1 MKKLHTK
8 KRRINS
14 KKGISMVLA
23 MALVAVLFLST
34 TTFLSIAMLQQ
45 KETGTTMNS
54 RQAYVSAKSA
64 LDIAKELLNDGKLS
78 LPDSGSLYYV
88 FYYVEGDP
96 EVHVEKFNSS
106 EAALNWINDP
116 ANASYTIIGNAYI
129 KITKNSD
136 GSYTMTAVGK
146 ENKYDYSVD
155 GNTGDL
161 STKFDVKYNLAEK
174 EETANLTMKQK
185 SITTPTGNKFL
196 MLGDQASFSLLRSVR
211 QTVNDGGTTFRTL
224 QNSFLDKDKKT
235 IIYEPKTE
243 AGSTP
248 LTTCFPLVFDKAVK
262 CISNGDSRL
271 KFTAYDNGIYFL
283 GNYNGTELNNDY
295 KSEDDEFN
303 NPGDISLYTNSNTY
317 GTALECKYLV
327 IGGNMVCRPASGAS
341 GITLKYSGSSYDTDK
356 GVVIYFTKDC
366 KLMTYRKDEHG
377 NECNTSLDYQKG
389 YYYINLGKNN
399 TPVDLFSTK
408 ATSITTDSEEY
419 KRVSS
424 IDMYSSMVETDGEL
438 KGKLKDIHSA
448 YEGACENDK
457 AKVDI
462 LHSNG
467 TFNADPN
474 LSSFSNTPRT
484 ENTINKGWK
493 DYYIY
498 CAPSE
503 MPTANGYYDMYS
515 GKEFNYLWYN
525 IKPMVFDR
533 TVDMSIRS
541 SNITLS
547 IGPDEKETVYYNKN
561 GNPHSFNQSNLPTNV
576 ATDSDTVTFTARDS
590 GKTAQANGN
599 QYVGEDSNKIIQKDR
614 SAHFRVKPYW
624 GEKSFTLKVVNDFI
638 VEMSDGKTYTIKA
651 DDYTDIPEYIEKNTD
666 NNPKDGLDLFSDTA
680 KKYFESHSTSRV
692 DSNSSSIKWVED
704 NAINTSVDSSNLD
717 QSSSVVNFKATGGGT
732 LKEDGTYKGRAIY
745 CDFGNGSSGKD
756 AIVTYGNNATLK
768 ADVVSIGAD
777 LLERKDGKGLKINTY
792 SAHNES
798 TCVVDG
804 NPIDGSML
812 QITRKT
818 TLKFN
823 DTDADSI
830 TLSPGYYFFPG
841 ITSDFDIL
849 SKAFWEKWN
858 SNPYYKAEKLGD
870 GTKTYKKV
878 FVTTKMDPV
887 DFEGKY
893 F

>member
-64 LDIAKELLNDGKLS
+64 LDIAKELLNDGKLA

-96 EVHVEKFNSS
+96 EVHVQKFSSS
-106 EAALNWINDP
+106 EEALKWINNP
-116 ANASYTIIGNAYI
+116 SNASYTIIGNAYI
-129 KITKNSD
+129 KITKNAD

-146 ENKYDYSVD
+146 EKKYDYSGD

-161 STKFDVKYNLAEK
+161 STKFDVKYNLVEK

-196 MLGDQASFSLLRSVR
+196 MLGDQASFSLLSSVR
-211 QTVNDGGTTFRTL
+211 ETVNDGATGFRTL
-224 QNSFLDKDKKT
+224 QGYDTDNDKKS
-235 IIYEPKTE
+235 IIYIPKNE
-243 AGSTP
+243 AGDTP

-262 CISNGDSRL
+262 ATSESNGRL

-283 GNYNGTELNNDY
+283 GNYTGPRVTNDY
-295 KSEDDEFN
+295 NSEAV
-303 NPGDISLYTNSNTY
+303 DISLYTNSDTY

-327 IGGNMVCRPASGAS
+327 IGGNMVCRPAGGAS

-356 GVVIYFTKDC
+356 GVVIYFTKNC
-366 KLMTYRKDEHG
+366 KLMTYNNSKQIT
-377 NECNTSLDYQKG
+377 NTVEYEKG
-389 YYYINLGKNN
+389 YYYINLDVKTEVENGEKIIHNI
-399 TPVDLFSTK
+399 PVDLFSQATK
-408 ATSITTDSEEY
+408 NKAKKITTDSDEY

-424 IDMYSSMVETDGEL
+424 IDMYSSLVDTN
-438 KGKLKDIHSA
+438 GKLKDIHSA
-448 YEGACENDK
+448 YEGECEKDK

-462 LHSNG
+462 LYSNG
-467 TFNADPN
+467 TFNTDPN
-474 LSSFSNTPRT
+474 SSSYSNSSRT
-484 ENTINKGWK
+484 ESNINNGWK

-498 CAPSE
+498 CAPSK
-503 MPTANGYYDMYS
+503 MPTASGYYDMYS

-525 IKPMVFDR
+525 IKPMEFNGNI
-533 TVDMSIRS
+533 DMSIHS

-547 IGPDEKETVYYNKN
+547 IGPDENETVYYNNK
-561 GNPHSFNQSNLPTNV
+561 GNPHSFNQTNLPTNV

-590 GKTAQANGN
+590 GKTAQANN
-599 QYVGEDSNKIIQKDR
+599 NKYEGEDSNKIIQKNS
-614 SAHFRVKPYW
+614 SASFSVKPYW

-638 VEMSDGKTYTIKA
+638 VQMSDDTTYTIKA
-651 DDYTDIPEYIEKNTD
+651 DDYTDIPEK
-666 NNPKDGLDLFSDTA
+666 GLDLFTDEA
-680 KKYFESHSTSRV
+680 KKYFEGHSTSRV
-692 DSNSSSIKWVED
+692 DSNSSSIKWVEN

-717 QSSSVVNFKATGGGT
+717 QSSSVIKFKAEGGGT
-732 LKEDGTYKGRAIY
+732 LKEGIYKGRAIY

-777 LLERKDGKGLKINTY
+777 LLERKDGRGLKINTY

-804 NPIDGSML
+804 NKIDGSML

-823 DTDADSI
+823 DDNANSI

-841 ITSDFDIL
+841 ITGDFDIL
-849 SKAFWEKWN
+849 SKAFWENWSSTK
-858 SNPYYKAEKLGD
+858 PYYKAEKLND
-870 GTKTYKKV
+870 GTEAYKRV
-878 FVTTKMDPV
+878 IVTTKMDPV

>member
-23 MALVAVLFLST
+23 IALAAVLFLST

-64 LDIAKELLNDGKLS
+64 LDIAEELLNDGKLS

-106 EAALNWINDP
+106 ELALNWINDP
-116 ANASYTIIGNAYI
+116 AHASYTIIGNAYI
-129 KITKNSD
+129 KITKNAD

-146 ENKYDYSVD
+146 ENKYDYSGD

-161 STKFDVKYNLAEK
+161 STKFDVKYNLVEK
-174 EETANLTMKQK
+174 EEIANLTMKQK
-185 SITTPTGNKFL
+185 TITSPTGNKFL
-196 MLGDQASFSLLRSVR
+196 MLGDQTSFSLLRSVR
-211 QTVNDGGTTFRTL
+211 KTLNEGDTTFRTL
-224 QNSFLDKDKKT
+224 QSYDTDNEKKS
-235 IIYEPKTE
+235 IIYIPKNE
-243 AGSTP
+243 AGNTP
-248 LTTCFPLVFDKAVK
+248 LTTCFPLVFDKTVK
-262 CISNGDSRL
+262 STSNGDSRL

-283 GNYNGTELNNDY
+283 GNYTGPKITSDY
-295 KSEDDEFN
+295 NSEAVDVSF
-303 NPGDISLYTNSNTY
+303 YTNSDAY

-327 IGGNMVCRPASGAS
+327 IGGNMVCRPATGES

-356 GVVIYFTKDC
+356 GVVIYFTKNC
-366 KLMTYRKDEHG
+366 KLMTYNNSNQITKTVE
-377 NECNTSLDYQKG
+377 YKKG
-389 YYYINLGKNN
+389 YYYINLGDNN
-399 TPVDLFSTK
+399 TAVDLFSESTK
-408 ATSITTDSEEY
+408 ASAKEITTNSEEY
-419 KRVSS
+419 KRVNS
-424 IDMYSSMVETDGEL
+424 IDMYSSMVDT

-448 YEGACENDK
+448 YEGEYEK
-457 AKVDI
+457 GKERVDI
-462 LHSNG
+462 LNESG
-467 TFNADPN
+467 TFTAVPN
-474 LSSFSNTPRT
+474 SNSYSNTVRT
-484 ENTINKGWK
+484 TFTKGWQ

-503 MPTANGYYDMYS
+503 MPTASGYYDMYS

-525 IKPMVFDR
+525 INPMEFNGN
-533 TVDMSIRS
+533 VDMSIHS

-547 IGPDEKETVYYNKN
+547 IGPDEKETVYYNNQIKNSN
-561 GNPHSFNQSNLPTNV
+561 GNPYYPYSFNQTILPTDKF
-576 ATDSDTVTFTARDS
+576 ATDSNTTKFTS
-590 GKTAQANGN
+590 EG
-599 QYVGEDSNKIIQKDR
+599 SNKIKQNNS
-614 SAHFRVKPYW
+614 SASFSVKPYW
-624 GEKSFTLKVVNDFI
+624 NEKSFTLKVVNDFI
-638 VEMSDGKTYTIKA
+638 VEMSDGTTYTVKA
-651 DDYTDIPEYIEKNTD
+651 DDYTDIPETGLNLFTD
-666 NNPKDGLDLFSDTA
+666 EA

-692 DSNSSSIKWVED
+692 DSNSSSIEWVK
-704 NAINTSVDSSNLD
+704 NNTINTSVDSSNLD
-717 QSSSVVNFKATGGGT
+717 QSSSVINFKATCGGT
-732 LKEDGTYKGRAIY
+732 LKDDTYKGKAIY

-792 SAHNES
+792 SAHKES
-798 TCVVDG
+798 TCVVEG

-823 DTDADSI
+823 DDNANSI

-841 ITSDFDIL
+841 ITGDFDIL
-849 SKAFWEKWN
+849 SKAFWEKWSS
-858 SNPYYKAEKLGD
+858 SNPYYKAEKLND
-870 GTKTYKKV
+870 GTEAYKKV
-878 FVTTKMDPV
+878 TVTTKIEPV

>member
-23 MALVAVLFLST
+23 IALAAVLFLST

-64 LDIAKELLNDGKLS
+64 LDMAEELLNDGKLQ

-96 EVHVEKFNSS
+96 KVHVEKFSSS
-106 EAALNWINDP
+106 EDALKWINNP
-116 ANASYTIIGNAYI
+116 AHASYTIIGNAYI
-129 KITKNSD
+129 KITKNTD

-146 ENKYDYSVD
+146 ENKYDYSGD

-161 STKFDVKYNLAEK
+161 STKFDVKYNLVEK
-174 EETANLTMKQK
+174 EEIANLTMKQK
-185 SITTPTGNKFL
+185 TITSPTGNKFL
-196 MLGDQASFSLLRSVR
+196 MLGDQTSFSLLRSVR
-211 QTVNDGGTTFRTL
+211 KTLNEGDTTFRTL
-224 QNSFLDKDKKT
+224 QSYDTDNEKKS
-235 IIYEPKTE
+235 IIYIPKNE
-243 AGSTP
+243 AGNTP
-248 LTTCFPLVFDKAVK
+248 LTTCFPLVFDKTVK
-262 CISNGDSRL
+262 STSNGDSRL

-283 GNYNGTELNNDY
+283 GNYTGPKITSDY
-295 KSEDDEFN
+295 NSEAVDVSF
-303 NPGDISLYTNSNTY
+303 YTNSDAY

-327 IGGNMVCRPASGAS
+327 IGGNMVCRPATGES

-356 GVVIYFTKDC
+356 GVVIYFTKNC
-366 KLMTYRKDEHG
+366 KLMTYNNSNQITKTVE
-377 NECNTSLDYQKG
+377 YKKG
-389 YYYINLGKNN
+389 YYYINLGDNN
-399 TPVDLFSTK
+399 TAVDLFSESTK
-408 ATSITTDSEEY
+408 ASAKEITTNSEEY
-419 KRVSS
+419 KRVNS
-424 IDMYSSMVETDGEL
+424 IDMYSSMVDT

-448 YEGACENDK
+448 YEGEYEK
-457 AKVDI
+457 GKERVDI
-462 LHSNG
+462 LNESG
-467 TFNADPN
+467 TFTAVPN
-474 LSSFSNTPRT
+474 SNSYSNTVRT
-484 ENTINKGWK
+484 TFTKGWQ

-503 MPTANGYYDMYS
+503 MPTASGYYDMYS

-525 IKPMVFDR
+525 INPMEFNGN
-533 TVDMSIRS
+533 VDMSIHS

-547 IGPDEKETVYYNKN
+547 IGPDEKETVYYNNQIKNSN
-561 GNPHSFNQSNLPTNV
+561 GNPYYPYSFNQTILPTDKF
-576 ATDSDTVTFTARDS
+576 ATDSNTTKFTS
-590 GKTAQANGN
+590 EG
-599 QYVGEDSNKIIQKDR
+599 SNKIKQNNS
-614 SAHFRVKPYW
+614 SASFSVKPYW
-624 GEKSFTLKVVNDFI
+624 NEKSFTLKVVNDFI
-638 VEMSDGKTYTIKA
+638 VEMSNGTTYTIKA
-651 DDYTDIPEYIEKNTD
+651 DDYTDIPETGLNLFTD
-666 NNPKDGLDLFSDTA
+666 EA

-692 DSNSSSIKWVED
+692 DSNSSSIEWVK
-704 NAINTSVDSSNLD
+704 NNTINTSVDSSNLD
-717 QSSSVVNFKATGGGT
+717 QSSSVINFKATCGGT
-732 LKEDGTYKGRAIY
+732 LKDDTYKGKAIY

-777 LLERKDGKGLKINTY
+777 LLEIKDGKGLKINTY
-792 SAHNES
+792 SAHKDS

-823 DTDADSI
+823 DNNANSI

-841 ITSDFDIL
+841 IKGDFDIL
-849 SKAFWEKWN
+849 SKAFWEKWSS
-858 SNPYYKAEKLGD
+858 SNPYYKAEKLND
-870 GTKTYKKV
+870 GTEAYKKV
-878 FVTTKMDPV
+878 IVTTKIEPV

>member
-23 MALVAVLFLST
+23 IALAAVLFLST

-64 LDIAKELLNDGKLS
+64 LDIAEELLNDGKLS

-88 FYYVEGDP
+88 FYYIEGDP

-106 EAALNWINDP
+106 ELALKWINDP
-116 ANASYTIIGNAYI
+116 AHASYTIIGNAYI
-129 KITKNSD
+129 KITKNAD

-146 ENKYDYSVD
+146 ENKYDYSGD
-155 GNTGDL
+155 GNIGDL
-161 STKFDVKYNLAEK
+161 STKFDVKYNLVEK
-174 EETANLTMKQK
+174 EDTANLTMKQK

-196 MLGDQASFSLLRSVR
+196 MLGDQTSFSLLRSVR
-211 QTVNDGGTTFRTL
+211 KTLNEGDTTFRTL
-224 QNSFLDKDKKT
+224 QSYDTDNEKKS
-235 IIYEPKTE
+235 IIYIPKNE
-243 AGSTP
+243 AGNTP
-248 LTTCFPLVFDKAVK
+248 LTTCFPLVFDKTVK
-262 CISNGDSRL
+262 STSNGDSRL

-283 GNYNGTELNNDY
+283 GNYTGPKITSDY
-295 KSEDDEFN
+295 NSEAVDVSF
-303 NPGDISLYTNSNTY
+303 YTNSDAY

-327 IGGNMVCRPASGAS
+327 IGGNMVCHPATGES
-341 GITLKYSGSSYDTDK
+341 GITLKYSGSSYNTDK

-366 KLMTYRKDEHG
+366 KLMTYSNDHSKIKEV
-377 NECNTSLDYQKG
+377 EYKKG
-389 YYYINLGKNN
+389 YYYISLGDNN
-399 TPVDLFSTK
+399 TAVDLFSESTK
-408 ATSITTDSEEY
+408 ASAKEITTNSEEY
-419 KRVSS
+419 KRVNS
-424 IDMYSSMVETDGEL
+424 IDMYSSMVDT

-448 YEGACENDK
+448 YEGEYEK
-457 AKVDI
+457 GKERVDI
-462 LHSNG
+462 LNESG
-467 TFNADPN
+467 TFTAVPN
-474 LSSFSNTPRT
+474 SNSYSNTVRT
-484 ENTINKGWK
+484 TFTKGWK

-503 MPTANGYYDMYS
+503 MPTASGYYDMYS

-525 IKPMVFDR
+525 INPMEFNGN
-533 TVDMSIRS
+533 VDMSIHS

-547 IGPDEKETVYYNKN
+547 IGPDENETVYYNNQIKNSN
-561 GNPHSFNQSNLPTNV
+561 GNPYFPYSFNQTILPTDKF
-576 ATDSDTVTFTARDS
+576 ATDSNTTKFTAE
-590 GKTAQANGN
+590 G
-599 QYVGEDSNKIIQKDR
+599 SNKIIQKNS
-614 SAHFRVKPYW
+614 SASFSVKPYW
-624 GEKSFTLKVVNDFI
+624 NEKSFTLKVVNDFI
-638 VEMSDGKTYTIKA
+638 VEMSDGTTYTIKA
-651 DDYTDIPEYIEKNTD
+651 DDYTDIPET
-666 NNPKDGLDLFSDTA
+666 GLNLFSNDA
-680 KKYFESHSTSRV
+680 KKYFEDHSTSRV

-717 QSSSVVNFKATGGGT
+717 QSSSVINFKATCGGT
-732 LKEDGTYKGRAIY
+732 LKEDSTYKGRAIY

-777 LLERKDGKGLKINTY
+777 LLEIKDGKGLKINTY

-823 DTDADSI
+823 DDNANSI

-841 ITSDFDIL
+841 ITGDFDIL
-849 SKAFWEKWN
+849 SKAFWEKWSS

-870 GTKTYKKV
+870 GTKAYKKV
-878 FVTTKMDPV
+878 TVTTKMDPV

>member
-23 MALVAVLFLST
+23 IALAAVLFLST

-96 EVHVEKFNSS
+96 NVHVEEFTSS
-106 EAALNWINDP
+106 ELALKWINNP
-116 ANASYTIIGNAYI
+116 SHASYTIIGNAYI
-129 KITKNSD
+129 KITKNAD

-146 ENKYDYSVD
+146 ENKYDYSGD

-161 STKFDVKYNLAEK
+161 STKFDVKYNLVEK
-174 EETANLTMKQK
+174 EEIANLTMKQK
-185 SITTPTGNKFL
+185 TITSPTGNKFL
-196 MLGDQASFSLLRSVR
+196 MLGDQTSFSLLRSVR
-211 QTVNDGGTTFRTL
+211 KTLNEGDTTFRTL
-224 QNSFLDKDKKT
+224 QGYDTDNDKKS
-235 IIYEPKTE
+235 IIYIPKNE
-243 AGSTP
+243 AGNTP

-262 CISNGDSRL
+262 STSNGTSRL

-283 GNYNGTELNNDY
+283 GNYTGPKVKSDY
-295 KSEDDEFN
+295 NSEAV
-303 NPGDISLYTNSNTY
+303 DISFYTNSDAY

-327 IGGNMVCRPASGAS
+327 IGGNMVCRPATGES

-366 KLMTYRKDEHG
+366 KLMTYNNDHSKIKEV
-377 NECNTSLDYQKG
+377 EYKKG
-389 YYYINLGKNN
+389 YYYISLGDNN
-399 TPVDLFSTK
+399 TAVDLFSESTK
-408 ATSITTDSEEY
+408 ASAKEITTNSEEY
-419 KRVSS
+419 KRVNS
-424 IDMYSSMVETDGEL
+424 IDMYSSMVDT

-448 YEGACENDK
+448 YEGEYEK
-457 AKVDI
+457 GKERVDI
-462 LHSNG
+462 LNESG
-467 TFNADPN
+467 TFTAVPN
-474 LSSFSNTPRT
+474 SNSYSNTVRT
-484 ENTINKGWK
+484 TFTKGWQ

-503 MPTANGYYDMYS
+503 MPTASGYYDMYS

-525 IKPMVFDR
+525 INPMEFNGN
-533 TVDMSIRS
+533 VDMSIHS

-547 IGPDEKETVYYNKN
+547 IGPDEKETVYYNNQIKNSN
-561 GNPHSFNQSNLPTNV
+561 GNPYFPYSFNQTILPTDKF
-576 ATDSDTVTFTARDS
+576 ATDSNTTKFTAE
-590 GKTAQANGN
+590 G
-599 QYVGEDSNKIIQKDR
+599 SNKIKQNNS
-614 SAHFRVKPYW
+614 SASFSVKPYW
-624 GEKSFTLKVVNDFI
+624 NEKSFTLKVVNDFI
-638 VEMSDGKTYTIKA
+638 VQMSDGTSYTIKA
-651 DDYTDIPEYIEKNTD
+651 DDYTDIPET
-666 NNPKDGLDLFSDTA
+666 GLNLFSNDA
-680 KKYFESHSTSRV
+680 KKYFEDHSTSRV

-717 QSSSVVNFKATGGGT
+717 QSSSVINFKATCGGT
-732 LKEDGTYKGRAIY
+732 LKEDSTYKGRAIY

-777 LLERKDGKGLKINTY
+777 LLEIKDGKGLKINTY

-823 DTDADSI
+823 DDNANSI

-841 ITSDFDIL
+841 ITGDFDIL
-849 SKAFWEKWN
+849 SKAFWEKWSS

-870 GTKTYKKV
+870 GTKAYKKV
-878 FVTTKMDPV
+878 TVTTKMDPV

>member
-23 MALVAVLFLST
+23 IALAAVLFLST
-34 TTFLSIAMLQQ
+34 TTFLSIATLQQ

-64 LDIAKELLNDGKLS
+64 LDMAEELLNDGKLQ

-88 FYYVEGDP
+88 FYYIEGDP

-106 EAALNWINDP
+106 ELALEWINNP
-116 ANASYTIIGNAYI
+116 AHASYTIIGNAYI
-129 KITKNSD
+129 KITKNTD

-146 ENKYDYSVD
+146 ENKYDYSGD

-161 STKFDVKYNLAEK
+161 STKFDVKYNLVEK

-185 SITTPTGNKFL
+185 TITSPTGNKFL
-196 MLGDQASFSLLRSVR
+196 MLGDQTSFSLLRSVR
-211 QTVNDGGTTFRTL
+211 QTLNEGDTTFRTL
-224 QNSFLDKDKKT
+224 QSYDTDNDKKS
-235 IIYEPKTE
+235 IIYIPKNE
-243 AGSTP
+243 AGNTP
-248 LTTCFPLVFDKAVK
+248 LTTCFPLVFDKTVK
-262 CISNGDSRL
+262 STSNSNKRL

-283 GNYNGTELNNDY
+283 GNYSGPKVTSDY
-295 KSEDDEFN
+295 NSEAV
-303 NPGDISLYTNSNTY
+303 DISFYTESDAY
-317 GTALECKYLV
+317 GVALECKYLV
-327 IGGNMVCRPASGAS
+327 IGGNMVCRPATGES
-341 GITLKYSGSSYDTDK
+341 GITLRYSGSSYNTDK

-366 KLMTYRKDEHG
+366 KLMTYNNSNQITKTVE
-377 NECNTSLDYQKG
+377 YKKG
-389 YYYINLGKNN
+389 YYYINLGDNN
-399 TPVDLFSTK
+399 TAVDLFSENTQK
-408 ATSITTDSEEY
+408 SAVKIATNSEEY
-419 KRVSS
+419 KRVNS
-424 IDMYSSMVETDGEL
+424 IDMYSSMVDT

-448 YEGACENDK
+448 YEGEYEK
-457 AKVDI
+457 GKEKVDI
-462 LHSNG
+462 LNENGAFTAVPTSN
-467 TFNADPN
+467 
-474 LSSFSNTPRT
+474 SYSNTVRT
-484 ENTINKGWK
+484 TFTKGWQ

-503 MPTANGYYDMYS
+503 MPTASGYYDMYS

-525 IKPMVFDR
+525 IKPMEFNGN
-533 TVDMSIRS
+533 VDMSIHS

-547 IGPDEKETVYYNKN
+547 IGPDENETVYYNNKIKNSN
-561 GNPHSFNQSNLPTNV
+561 GNPYFPYSFNQTILPTDKF
-576 ATDSDTVTFTARDS
+576 ATDSNTTKFTAE
-590 GKTAQANGN
+590 G
-599 QYVGEDSNKIIQKDR
+599 SNKIKQNNS
-614 SAHFRVKPYW
+614 SASFSVKPYW
-624 GEKSFTLKVVNDFI
+624 NEKSFTLKVVNDFI
-638 VEMSDGKTYTIKA
+638 VEMSDGTSYTIKA
-651 DDYTDIPEYIEKNTD
+651 DDYTDIPETGLNLFTD
-666 NNPKDGLDLFSDTA
+666 EA

-692 DSNSSSIKWVED
+692 DSNSSSIEWVK
-704 NAINTSVDSSNLD
+704 NNTINTSVDSSNLD
-717 QSSSVVNFKATGGGT
+717 QSSSVINFKATAGGT
-732 LKEDGTYKGRAIY
+732 LKDGTYKGKAIY
-745 CDFGNGSSGKD
+745 CDFGNGSSGEN

-777 LLERKDGKGLKINTY
+777 LLEIKDGKGLKINTY

-823 DTDADSI
+823 DDNANSI

-841 ITSDFDIL
+841 ITGDFDIL
-849 SKAFWEKWN
+849 SKAFWENWSSSK
-858 SNPYYKAEKLGD
+858 PYYKAEKLND
-870 GTKTYKKV
+870 GTEAYKKV
-878 FVTTKMDPV
+878 TVTTKIDPV

>member
-64 LDIAKELLNDGKLS
+64 LDIAEELLNDGKLS

-88 FYYVEGDP
+88 FYYIEGDP
-96 EVHVEKFNSS
+96 EVQVKKFNSS
-106 EAALNWINDP
+106 EEALKWINNP
-116 ANASYTIIGNAYI
+116 TNASYTIIGNAYI
-129 KITKNSD
+129 KITKNAD

-146 ENKYDYSVD
+146 ENKYDYSGD

-161 STKFDVKYNLAEK
+161 STKFDVKYNLVEK

-185 SITTPTGNKFL
+185 TITSPTGNKFL
-196 MLGDQASFSLLRSVR
+196 MLGDQTSFSLLRSVR
-211 QTVNDGGTTFRTL
+211 KTLNEGDTTFRTL
-224 QNSFLDKDKKT
+224 QGYDTDNDKES
-235 IIYEPKTE
+235 IIYIPKNE
-243 AGSTP
+243 AGNTP

-262 CISNGDSRL
+262 STSNGSSRL

-283 GNYNGTELNNDY
+283 GNYTGPRVTNDY
-295 KSEDDEFN
+295 NYEAVDVSF
-303 NPGDISLYTNSNTY
+303 YTNSDAF

-327 IGGNMVCRPASGAS
+327 IGGNMVCRPAGGES

-366 KLMTYRKDEHG
+366 KLMTYNNDHSKIKEV
-377 NECNTSLDYQKG
+377 EYKKG
-389 YYYINLGKNN
+389 YYYISLGDNN
-399 TPVDLFSTK
+399 TAVDLFSESTK
-408 ATSITTDSEEY
+408 ASAKKIDTDSKEY

-424 IDMYSSMVETDGEL
+424 IDMYSSMVDT

-448 YEGACENDK
+448 YEGEYEK
-457 AKVDI
+457 GKVKVDI
-462 LHSNG
+462 LDHDGKFTAAPNSN
-467 TFNADPN
+467 
-474 LSSFSNTPRT
+474 SFSNTVRT
-484 ENTINKGWK
+484 EFTKGWQ

-503 MPTANGYYDMYS
+503 MPTASGYYDMYS

-525 IKPMVFDR
+525 INPMEFNGN
-533 TVDMSIRS
+533 VDMSIHS

-547 IGPDEKETVYYNKN
+547 IGPDENETVYYNNQIKNSN
-561 GNPHSFNQSNLPTNV
+561 GNPYFPYSFNQTILPTDKF
-576 ATDSDTVTFTARDS
+576 ATDSNTTKFTAE
-590 GKTAQANGN
+590 G
-599 QYVGEDSNKIIQKDR
+599 SNKIIQKNS
-614 SAHFRVKPYW
+614 SASFSVKPYW
-624 GEKSFTLKVVNDFI
+624 NEKSFTLKVVNDFI
-638 VEMSDGKTYTIKA
+638 VEMSDGTTYTIKA
-651 DDYTDIPEYIEKNTD
+651 DDYTDIPETGLNLFTD
-666 NNPKDGLDLFSDTA
+666 EA

-692 DSNSSSIKWVED
+692 DSNSSSIEWVK
-704 NAINTSVDSSNLD
+704 NNTINTSVDSSNLD
-717 QSSSVVNFKATGGGT
+717 QSSSVINFKATCGGT
-732 LKEDGTYKGRAIY
+732 LKDDTYKGKAIY

-777 LLERKDGKGLKINTY
+777 LLEIKDGKGLKINTY
-792 SAHNES
+792 SAHKDS

-823 DTDADSI
+823 DDNANSI

-841 ITSDFDIL
+841 ITGDFDIL
-849 SKAFWEKWN
+849 SKAFWEKWSS
-858 SNPYYKAEKLGD
+858 SNPYYKAEKLND
-870 GTKTYKKV
+870 GTEAYKKV
-878 FVTTKMDPV
+878 TVTTKIEPV

>member
-23 MALVAVLFLST
+23 IALAAVLFLST

-96 EVHVEKFNSS
+96 KVHVEKFSSS
-106 EAALNWINDP
+106 EDALKWINNP
-116 ANASYTIIGNAYI
+116 AHASYTIIGNAYI
-129 KITKNSD
+129 KITKNAD

-146 ENKYDYSVD
+146 ENKYDYSGD

-161 STKFDVKYNLAEK
+161 STKFDVKYNLVEK
-174 EETANLTMKQK
+174 EEIANLTMKQK
-185 SITTPTGNKFL
+185 TITSPTGNKFL
-196 MLGDQASFSLLRSVR
+196 MLGDQTSFSLLRSVR
-211 QTVNDGGTTFRTL
+211 KTLNEGDTTFRTL
-224 QNSFLDKDKKT
+224 QSYDTDNEKKS
-235 IIYEPKTE
+235 IIYIPKNE
-243 AGSTP
+243 AGNTP
-248 LTTCFPLVFDKAVK
+248 LTTCFPLVFDKTVK
-262 CISNGDSRL
+262 STSNGDSRL

-283 GNYNGTELNNDY
+283 GNYTGPKITSDY
-295 KSEDDEFN
+295 NSEAVDVSF
-303 NPGDISLYTNSNTY
+303 YTNSDAY

-327 IGGNMVCRPASGAS
+327 IGGNMVCRPATGES

-356 GVVIYFTKDC
+356 GVVIYFTKNC
-366 KLMTYRKDEHG
+366 KLMTYNNSNQITKTVE
-377 NECNTSLDYQKG
+377 YKKG
-389 YYYINLGKNN
+389 YYYINLGDNN
-399 TPVDLFSTK
+399 TAVDLFSESTK
-408 ATSITTDSEEY
+408 ASAKEITTNSEEY
-419 KRVSS
+419 KRVNS
-424 IDMYSSMVETDGEL
+424 IDMYSSMVDT

-448 YEGACENDK
+448 YEGEYEK
-457 AKVDI
+457 GKERVDI
-462 LHSNG
+462 LNESG
-467 TFNADPN
+467 TFTAVPN
-474 LSSFSNTPRT
+474 SNSYSNTVRT
-484 ENTINKGWK
+484 TFTKGWQ

-503 MPTANGYYDMYS
+503 MPTASGYYDMYS

-525 IKPMVFDR
+525 INPMEFNGN
-533 TVDMSIRS
+533 VDMSIHS

-547 IGPDEKETVYYNKN
+547 IGPDEKETVYYNNQIKNSN
-561 GNPHSFNQSNLPTNV
+561 GNPYYPYSFNQTILPTSDF
-576 ATDSDTVTFTARDS
+576 ATDSNTTKFTS
-590 GKTAQANGN
+590 EG
-599 QYVGEDSNKIIQKDR
+599 SNKIKQNNS
-614 SAHFRVKPYW
+614 SASFSVKPYW
-624 GEKSFTLKVVNDFI
+624 NEKSFTLKVVNDFI
-638 VEMSDGKTYTIKA
+638 VEMSDGTTYTIKA
-651 DDYTDIPEYIEKNTD
+651 DDYTDIPET
-666 NNPKDGLDLFSDTA
+666 GLNLFSNDA
-680 KKYFESHSTSRV
+680 KKYFEDHSTSRV

-732 LKEDGTYKGRAIY
+732 LKEDSTYKGRAIY

-792 SAHNES
+792 SAHKES

-823 DTDADSI
+823 DDNANSI

-841 ITSDFDIL
+841 ITGDFDIL
-849 SKAFWEKWN
+849 SKAFWEKWSS

-870 GTKTYKKV
+870 GTKAYKKV
-878 FVTTKMDPV
+878 IVTTKMDPV

>member
-23 MALVAVLFLST
+23 IALAAVLFLST

-64 LDIAKELLNDGKLS
+64 LDIAEELLNDGKLS

-106 EAALNWINDP
+106 ELALEWINNP
-116 ANASYTIIGNAYI
+116 SHASYTIIGNAYI
-129 KITKNSD
+129 KITKNAD

-146 ENKYDYSVD
+146 ENKYDYSGD
-155 GNTGDL
+155 GNIGDL
-161 STKFDVKYNLAEK
+161 STKFDVKYNLVEK
-174 EETANLTMKQK
+174 EDTANLTMKQK

-196 MLGDQASFSLLRSVR
+196 MLGDQTSFSLLRSVR
-211 QTVNDGGTTFRTL
+211 KTLNEGDTTFRTL
-224 QNSFLDKDKKT
+224 QGYDTDNDKES
-235 IIYEPKTE
+235 IIYIPKNE
-243 AGSTP
+243 AGNTP

-262 CISNGDSRL
+262 STSNGTSRL

-283 GNYNGTELNNDY
+283 GNYTGPKITSDY
-295 KSEDDEFN
+295 NSEAVDVSF
-303 NPGDISLYTNSNTY
+303 YTNSDAY

-327 IGGNMVCRPASGAS
+327 IGGNMVCRPATGES

-356 GVVIYFTKDC
+356 GVVIYFTKNC
-366 KLMTYRKDEHG
+366 KLMTYNNSNQITKTVE
-377 NECNTSLDYQKG
+377 YKKG
-389 YYYINLGKNN
+389 YYYINLGDNN
-399 TPVDLFSTK
+399 TAVDLFSESTK
-408 ATSITTDSEEY
+408 ASAKEITTNSEEY
-419 KRVSS
+419 KRVNS
-424 IDMYSSMVETDGEL
+424 IDMYSSMVDT

-448 YEGACENDK
+448 YEGEYEK
-457 AKVDI
+457 GKERVDI
-462 LHSNG
+462 LNESG
-467 TFNADPN
+467 TFTAVPN
-474 LSSFSNTPRT
+474 SNSYSNTVRT
-484 ENTINKGWK
+484 TFTKGWK

-503 MPTANGYYDMYS
+503 MPTASGYYDMYS

-525 IKPMVFDR
+525 INPMEFNGN
-533 TVDMSIRS
+533 VDMSIHS

-547 IGPDEKETVYYNKN
+547 IGPDENETVYYNNQIKNSN
-561 GNPHSFNQSNLPTNV
+561 GNPYFPYSFNQTILPTDKF
-576 ATDSDTVTFTARDS
+576 ATDSNTTKFTAE
-590 GKTAQANGN
+590 G
-599 QYVGEDSNKIIQKDR
+599 SNKIIQKNS
-614 SAHFRVKPYW
+614 SASFSVKPYW
-624 GEKSFTLKVVNDFI
+624 NEKSFTLKVVNDFI
-638 VEMSDGKTYTIKA
+638 VEMSDGTTYTIKA
-651 DDYTDIPEYIEKNTD
+651 DDYTDIPETGLNLFTD
-666 NNPKDGLDLFSDTA
+666 EA

-692 DSNSSSIKWVED
+692 DSNSSSIEWVK
-704 NAINTSVDSSNLD
+704 NNTINTSVDSSNLD
-717 QSSSVVNFKATGGGT
+717 QSSSVINFKATCGGT
-732 LKEDGTYKGRAIY
+732 LKDDTYKGKAIY

-777 LLERKDGKGLKINTY
+777 LLEIKDGKGLKINTY
-792 SAHNES
+792 SAHKDS

-823 DTDADSI
+823 DDNANSI

-841 ITSDFDIL
+841 ITGDFDIL
-849 SKAFWEKWN
+849 SKAFWEKWSS
-858 SNPYYKAEKLGD
+858 SNPYYKAEKLND
-870 GTKTYKKV
+870 GTEAYKKV
-878 FVTTKMDPV
+878 TVTTKIEPV

>member
-23 MALVAVLFLST
+23 IALAAVLFLST

-64 LDIAKELLNDGKLS
+64 LDIAEELLNDGKLQ

-88 FYYVEGDP
+88 FYYIEGDP
-96 EVHVEKFNSS
+96 KVHVEKFNSS
-106 EAALNWINDP
+106 EDALKWINNP
-116 ANASYTIIGNAYI
+116 AHASYTIIGNAYI
-129 KITKNSD
+129 KITKNTD

-146 ENKYDYSVD
+146 ENKYDYSGD

-161 STKFDVKYNLAEK
+161 STKFDVKYNLVEK

-185 SITTPTGNKFL
+185 TITSPTGNKFL
-196 MLGDQASFSLLRSVR
+196 MLGDQTSFSLLRSVR
-211 QTVNDGGTTFRTL
+211 KTLNEGDTTFRTL
-224 QNSFLDKDKKT
+224 QSYDTDNDKKS
-235 IIYEPKTE
+235 IIYIPKNE
-243 AGSTP
+243 AGNTP
-248 LTTCFPLVFDKAVK
+248 LTTCFPLVFDKTVK
-262 CISNGDSRL
+262 STSNSNKRL

-283 GNYNGTELNNDY
+283 GNYSGPKVTSDY
-295 KSEDDEFN
+295 NSEAV
-303 NPGDISLYTNSNTY
+303 DISFYTESDAY
-317 GTALECKYLV
+317 GVALECKYLV
-327 IGGNMVCRPASGAS
+327 IGGNMVCRPATGES
-341 GITLKYSGSSYDTDK
+341 GITLKYSGSSYNTDK

-366 KLMTYRKDEHG
+366 KLMTYNNSNQITKTVE
-377 NECNTSLDYQKG
+377 YKKG
-389 YYYINLGKNN
+389 YYYINLGDNN
-399 TPVDLFSTK
+399 TSVDLFSESTK
-408 ATSITTDSEEY
+408 ASAKEITTNSEEY
-419 KRVSS
+419 KRVNS
-424 IDMYSSMVETDGEL
+424 IDMYSSMVDT

-448 YEGACENDK
+448 YEGEYEK
-457 AKVDI
+457 GKERVDI
-462 LHSNG
+462 LNESG
-467 TFNADPN
+467 TFTAVPN
-474 LSSFSNTPRT
+474 SNSYSNTVRT
-484 ENTINKGWK
+484 TFTKGWQ

-503 MPTANGYYDMYS
+503 MPTASGYYDMYS

-525 IKPMVFDR
+525 INPMEFNGN
-533 TVDMSIRS
+533 VDMSIHS

-547 IGPDEKETVYYNKN
+547 IGPDENETVYYNNQIKNSN
-561 GNPHSFNQSNLPTNV
+561 GNPYFPYSFNQTILPTDKF
-576 ATDSDTVTFTARDS
+576 ATDSNTQKFTAE
-590 GKTAQANGN
+590 G
-599 QYVGEDSNKIIQKDR
+599 SNKIIQKDI
-614 SAHFRVKPYW
+614 SASFSVKPYW
-624 GEKSFTLKVVNDFI
+624 NEKSFTLKVVNDFI
-638 VEMSDGKTYTIKA
+638 VEMSDGTSYTIKA
-651 DDYTDIPEYIEKNTD
+651 DDYTDIPET
-666 NNPKDGLDLFSDTA
+666 GLNLFSNDA
-680 KKYFESHSTSRV
+680 KKYFEDHSTSRV

-717 QSSSVVNFKATGGGT
+717 QSSSVINFKATCGGT
-732 LKEDGTYKGRAIY
+732 LKEDSTYKGRAIY

-777 LLERKDGKGLKINTY
+777 LLEIKDGKGLKINTY

-823 DTDADSI
+823 DDNANSI

-841 ITSDFDIL
+841 ITGDFDIL
-849 SKAFWEKWN
+849 SKAFWEKWSS

-870 GTKTYKKV
+870 GTKAYKKV
-878 FVTTKMDPV
+878 TVTTKMDPV

>member
-146 ENKYDYSVD
+146 ENKYDYSGD

-161 STKFDVKYNLAEK
+161 STKFDVKYNLVEK

-185 SITTPTGNKFL
+185 TITSPTGNKFL
-196 MLGDQASFSLLRSVR
+196 MLGDQTSFSLLRSVR
-211 QTVNDGGTTFRTL
+211 KTLNEGDTTFRTL
-224 QNSFLDKDKKT
+224 QSYDTDNEKKS
-235 IIYEPKTE
+235 IIYIPKNE
-243 AGSTP
+243 AGNTP
-248 LTTCFPLVFDKAVK
+248 LTTCFPLVFDKTVK
-262 CISNGDSRL
+262 STSNGDSRL

-283 GNYNGTELNNDY
+283 GNYTGPKITSDY
-295 KSEDDEFN
+295 NSEAVDVSF
-303 NPGDISLYTNSNTY
+303 YTNSDAY

-327 IGGNMVCRPASGAS
+327 IGGNMVCRPATGES

-356 GVVIYFTKDC
+356 GVVIYFTKNC
-366 KLMTYRKDEHG
+366 KLMTYNNSNQITKTVE
-377 NECNTSLDYQKG
+377 YKKG
-389 YYYINLGKNN
+389 YYYINLGDNN
-399 TPVDLFSTK
+399 TAVDLFSESTK
-408 ATSITTDSEEY
+408 ASAKEITTNSEEY
-419 KRVSS
+419 KRVNS
-424 IDMYSSMVETDGEL
+424 IDMYSSMVDT

-448 YEGACENDK
+448 YEGEYEK
-457 AKVDI
+457 GKERVDI
-462 LHSNG
+462 LNESG
-467 TFNADPN
+467 TFTAVPN
-474 LSSFSNTPRT
+474 SNSYSNTVRT
-484 ENTINKGWK
+484 EFTKGWK

-503 MPTANGYYDMYS
+503 MPTASGYYDMYS

-525 IKPMVFDR
+525 INPMEFNGN
-533 TVDMSIRS
+533 VDMSIHS

-547 IGPDEKETVYYNKN
+547 IGPDENETVYYNNQIKNSN
-561 GNPHSFNQSNLPTNV
+561 GNPYFPYSFNQTILPTDKF
-576 ATDSDTVTFTARDS
+576 ATDSNTQKFTS
-590 GKTAQANGN
+590 EG
-599 QYVGEDSNKIIQKDR
+599 SNKITQKNS
-614 SAHFRVKPYW
+614 SASFSVKPYW
-624 GEKSFTLKVVNDFI
+624 NEKSFTLKVVNDFI
-638 VEMSDGKTYTIKA
+638 VEMSDGTTYTIKA
-651 DDYTDIPEYIEKNTD
+651 DDYTDIPET
-666 NNPKDGLDLFSDTA
+666 GLNLFSNDA
-680 KKYFESHSTSRV
+680 KKYFEDHSTSRV

-732 LKEDGTYKGRAIY
+732 LKEDSTYKGRAIY

-777 LLERKDGKGLKINTY
+777 LLERKDGKGLRINTY
-792 SAHNES
+792 SAHKES

-823 DTDADSI
+823 DDNANSI

-841 ITSDFDIL
+841 ITGDFDIL
-849 SKAFWEKWN
+849 SKAFWEKWSS

-870 GTKTYKKV
+870 GTKAYKKV
-878 FVTTKMDPV
+878 TVTTKMDPV

>member
-1 MKKLHTK
+1 MKKFTTK
-8 KRRINS
+8 KRKINS
-14 KKGISMVLA
+14 KKGFSMVLA
-23 MALVAVLFLST
+23 IALVAVLFLST

-45 KETGTTMNS
+45 KETGITMNS

-64 LDIAKELLNDGKLS
+64 LDIAEELLNGGKLS

-88 FYYVEGDP
+88 FYYIEGDP
-96 EVHVEKFNSS
+96 NVHVEKFNSS
-106 EAALNWINDP
+106 EDALNWINNP
-116 ANASYTIIGNAYI
+116 PNASYTIIGNAYI
-129 KITKNSD
+129 KITKNAD

-146 ENKYDYSVD
+146 EKKYDYSGD

-161 STKFDVKYNLAEK
+161 STKFDVKYNLVEK

-185 SITTPTGNKFL
+185 TITSPTGNKFL
-196 MLGDQASFSLLRSVR
+196 MLGDQTSFSLLRSVR
-211 QTVNDGGTTFRTL
+211 KTLNEGDTTFRTL
-224 QNSFLDKDKKT
+224 QGYDTDNDKKS
-235 IIYEPKTE
+235 IIYIPKNE
-243 AGSTP
+243 AGNTP

-262 CISNGDSRL
+262 STSNGTSRL

-283 GNYNGTELNNDY
+283 GNYTGPRVTNDY
-295 KSEDDEFN
+295 NYEAVDVSF
-303 NPGDISLYTNSNTY
+303 YTNSDAF

-327 IGGNMVCRPASGAS
+327 IGGNMVCRPAGGES

-366 KLMTYRKDEHG
+366 KLMTYNNDHSKIKEV
-377 NECNTSLDYQKG
+377 EYKKG
-389 YYYINLGKNN
+389 YYYISLGDNN
-399 TPVDLFSTK
+399 TAVDLFSESTK
-408 ATSITTDSEEY
+408 ASAKKIDTDSKEY

-424 IDMYSSMVETDGEL
+424 IDMYSSMVDT

-448 YEGACENDK
+448 YEGEYEKDK
-457 AKVDI
+457 ERVDI
-462 LHSNG
+462 LNENG
-467 TFNADPN
+467 TFTAVPN
-474 LSSFSNTPRT
+474 SSSYSNTPRT
-484 ENTINKGWK
+484 TFTKGWK

-503 MPTANGYYDMYS
+503 MPTASGYYDMYS

-525 IKPMVFDR
+525 IKPMEFNGNI
-533 TVDMSIRS
+533 DMSIHS

-547 IGPDEKETVYYNKN
+547 IGPDEKETVYYNNQIKNSN
-561 GNPHSFNQSNLPTNV
+561 GNPYYPYSFNQTILPTSDF
-576 ATDSDTVTFTARDS
+576 ATDSNTQKFTAE
-590 GKTAQANGN
+590 G
-599 QYVGEDSNKIIQKDR
+599 SNKIKQKNS
-614 SAHFRVKPYW
+614 SASFSVKPYW
-624 GEKSFTLKVVNDFI
+624 NEKSFTLKVVNDFI
-638 VEMSDGKTYTIKA
+638 VEMSDGTSYTVKA
-651 DDYTDIPEYIEKNTD
+651 DDYTDIPET
-666 NNPKDGLDLFSDTA
+666 GLNLFSNDA
-680 KKYFESHSTSRV
+680 KKYFEDHSTSRV
-692 DSNSSSIKWVED
+692 DSNSSSIKWVKD

-717 QSSSVVNFKATGGGT
+717 QSSSVINFKATCGGT
-732 LKEDGTYKGRAIY
+732 LKDDTYKGKAIY

-823 DTDADSI
+823 DDNANSI

-849 SKAFWEKWN
+849 SKAFWENWTDSK
-858 SNPYYKAEKLGD
+858 PYYKAEKLGD
-870 GTKTYKKV
+870 GTKAYKKV
-878 FVTTKMDPV
+878 TVTTKMDPV

>member
-23 MALVAVLFLST
+23 IALAAVLFLST

-96 EVHVEKFNSS
+96 NVHVEEFTSS
-106 EAALNWINDP
+106 ELALKWINNP
-116 ANASYTIIGNAYI
+116 SHASYTIIGNAYI
-129 KITKNSD
+129 KITKNTD

-146 ENKYDYSVD
+146 ENKYDYSGD

-161 STKFDVKYNLAEK
+161 STKFDVKYNLVEK

-185 SITTPTGNKFL
+185 TITSPTGNKFL
-196 MLGDQASFSLLRSVR
+196 MLGDQTSFSLLRSVR
-211 QTVNDGGTTFRTL
+211 KTLNEGDTTFRTL
-224 QNSFLDKDKKT
+224 QSYDTDNDKKS
-235 IIYEPKTE
+235 IIYIPKNE
-243 AGSTP
+243 AGNTP
-248 LTTCFPLVFDKAVK
+248 LTTCFPLVFDKTVK
-262 CISNGDSRL
+262 STSNSNKRL

-283 GNYNGTELNNDY
+283 GNYSGPKVTSDY
-295 KSEDDEFN
+295 NSEAV
-303 NPGDISLYTNSNTY
+303 DISFYTESDAY
-317 GTALECKYLV
+317 GVALECKYLV
-327 IGGNMVCRPASGAS
+327 IGGNMVCRPATGES
-341 GITLKYSGSSYDTDK
+341 GITLKYSGSSYNTDK

-366 KLMTYRKDEHG
+366 KLMTYNNSNQITKTVE
-377 NECNTSLDYQKG
+377 YKKG
-389 YYYINLGKNN
+389 YYYINLGDNN
-399 TPVDLFSTK
+399 TAVDLFSESTK
-408 ATSITTDSEEY
+408 ASAKEITTNSEEY
-419 KRVSS
+419 KRVNS
-424 IDMYSSMVETDGEL
+424 IDMYSSMVDT

-448 YEGACENDK
+448 YEGEYEK
-457 AKVDI
+457 GKERVDI
-462 LHSNG
+462 LNESG
-467 TFNADPN
+467 TFTAVPN
-474 LSSFSNTPRT
+474 SNSYSNTVRT
-484 ENTINKGWK
+484 TFTKGWQ

-503 MPTANGYYDMYS
+503 MPTASGYYDMYS

-525 IKPMVFDR
+525 INPMEFNGN
-533 TVDMSIRS
+533 VDMSIHS

-547 IGPDEKETVYYNKN
+547 IGPDENETVYYNNQIKNSN
-561 GNPHSFNQSNLPTNV
+561 GNPYFPYSFNQTILPTDKF
-576 ATDSDTVTFTARDS
+576 ATDSNTQKFTAE
-590 GKTAQANGN
+590 G
-599 QYVGEDSNKIIQKDR
+599 SNKITQKNS
-614 SAHFRVKPYW
+614 SASFSVKPYW
-624 GEKSFTLKVVNDFI
+624 NEKSFTLKVVNDFI
-638 VEMSDGKTYTIKA
+638 VEMSDGTTYTIKA
-651 DDYTDIPEYIEKNTD
+651 DDYTDIPETGLNLFTD
-666 NNPKDGLDLFSDTA
+666 EA

-692 DSNSSSIKWVED
+692 DSNSSSIEWVK
-704 NAINTSVDSSNLD
+704 NNTINTSVDSSNLD
-717 QSSSVVNFKATGGGT
+717 QSSSVINFKATNGGT
-732 LKEDGTYKGRAIY
+732 LKGDTYKGKAIY
-745 CDFGNGSSGKD
+745 CDFGNGSSGEN

-777 LLERKDGKGLKINTY
+777 LLERKDGKGLRINTY
-792 SAHNES
+792 SAHKES

-823 DTDADSI
+823 DDNANSI

-841 ITSDFDIL
+841 ITGDFDIL
-849 SKAFWEKWN
+849 SKAFWEKWSS

-870 GTKTYKKV
+870 GTKAYKKV
-878 FVTTKMDPV
+878 TVTTKMDPV

>member
-96 EVHVEKFNSS
+96 NVHVEEFTSS
-106 EAALNWINDP
+106 ELALKWINNP
-116 ANASYTIIGNAYI
+116 SHASYTIIGNAYI
-129 KITKNSD
+129 KITKNTD

-146 ENKYDYSVD
+146 ENKYDYSGD

-161 STKFDVKYNLAEK
+161 STKFDVKYNLVEK

-185 SITTPTGNKFL
+185 TITSPTGNKFL
-196 MLGDQASFSLLRSVR
+196 MLGDQTSFSLLRSVR
-211 QTVNDGGTTFRTL
+211 KTLNEGDTTFRTL
-224 QNSFLDKDKKT
+224 QSYDTDNEKKS
-235 IIYEPKTE
+235 IIYIPKNE
-243 AGSTP
+243 AGNTP
-248 LTTCFPLVFDKAVK
+248 LTTCFPLVFDKTVK
-262 CISNGDSRL
+262 STSNCDSRL

-283 GNYNGTELNNDY
+283 GNYTGPKITSDY
-295 KSEDDEFN
+295 NSEAVDVSF
-303 NPGDISLYTNSNTY
+303 YTNSDAY

-327 IGGNMVCRPASGAS
+327 IGGNMVCRPATGKS

-356 GVVIYFTKDC
+356 GVVIYFTKNC
-366 KLMTYRKDEHG
+366 KLMTYNNSNQITKTVE
-377 NECNTSLDYQKG
+377 YKKG
-389 YYYINLGKNN
+389 YYYINLGDNN
-399 TPVDLFSTK
+399 TAVDLFSESTK
-408 ATSITTDSEEY
+408 ASAKEITTNSEEY
-419 KRVSS
+419 KRVNS
-424 IDMYSSMVETDGEL
+424 IDMYSSMVDT

-448 YEGACENDK
+448 YEGEYEK
-457 AKVDI
+457 GKERVDI
-462 LHSNG
+462 LNESG
-467 TFNADPN
+467 TFTAVPN
-474 LSSFSNTPRT
+474 SNSYSNTVRT
-484 ENTINKGWK
+484 EFTKGWK

-503 MPTANGYYDMYS
+503 MPTASGYYDMYS

-525 IKPMVFDR
+525 INPMEFNGN
-533 TVDMSIRS
+533 VDMSIHS

-547 IGPDEKETVYYNKN
+547 IGPDEKETVYYNNQIKNSN
-561 GNPHSFNQSNLPTNV
+561 GNPYFPYSFNQTILPTDKF
-576 ATDSDTVTFTARDS
+576 ATDSNTQKFTAE
-590 GKTAQANGN
+590 G
-599 QYVGEDSNKIIQKDR
+599 SNKITQKNS
-614 SAHFRVKPYW
+614 SASFSVKPYW
-624 GEKSFTLKVVNDFI
+624 NEKSFTLKVVNDFI
-638 VEMSDGKTYTIKA
+638 VEMSDGTTYTIKA
-651 DDYTDIPEYIEKNTD
+651 DDYTDIPETGLNLFTD
-666 NNPKDGLDLFSDTA
+666 EA

-692 DSNSSSIKWVED
+692 DSNSSSIEWVK
-704 NAINTSVDSSNLD
+704 NNTINTSVDSSNLD
-717 QSSSVVNFKATGGGT
+717 QSSSVINFKATNGGT
-732 LKEDGTYKGRAIY
+732 LKGDTYKGKAIY
-745 CDFGNGSSGKD
+745 CDFGNGSSGEN

-823 DTDADSI
+823 DDNANSI

-841 ITSDFDIL
+841 ITGDFDIL
-849 SKAFWEKWN
+849 SKAFWEKWSS

-870 GTKTYKKV
+870 GTKAYKKV
-878 FVTTKMDPV
+878 IVTTKMDPV

>member
-23 MALVAVLFLST
+23 IALAAVLFLST

-64 LDIAKELLNDGKLS
+64 LDMAEELLNDGKLQ

-88 FYYVEGDP
+88 FYYIEGDP
-96 EVHVEKFNSS
+96 KVHVEKFNSS
-106 EAALNWINDP
+106 ELALKWINNP
-116 ANASYTIIGNAYI
+116 AHASYTIIGNAYI
-129 KITKNSD
+129 KITKNTD

-146 ENKYDYSVD
+146 ENKYDYSGD

-161 STKFDVKYNLAEK
+161 STKFDVKYNLVEK
-174 EETANLTMKQK
+174 EEIANLTMKQK
-185 SITTPTGNKFL
+185 TITSPTGNKFL
-196 MLGDQASFSLLRSVR
+196 MLGDQTSFSLLRSVR
-211 QTVNDGGTTFRTL
+211 KTLNEGDTTFRTL
-224 QNSFLDKDKKT
+224 QSYDTDNEKKS
-235 IIYEPKTE
+235 IIYIPKNE
-243 AGSTP
+243 AGNTP
-248 LTTCFPLVFDKAVK
+248 LTTCFPLVFDKTVK
-262 CISNGDSRL
+262 STSNCDSRL

-283 GNYNGTELNNDY
+283 GNYTGPKITSDY
-295 KSEDDEFN
+295 NSEAVDVSF
-303 NPGDISLYTNSNTY
+303 YTNSDAY

-327 IGGNMVCRPASGAS
+327 IGGNMVCRPATGES

-356 GVVIYFTKDC
+356 GVVIYFTKNC
-366 KLMTYRKDEHG
+366 KLMTYNNSNQITKTVE
-377 NECNTSLDYQKG
+377 YKKG
-389 YYYINLGKNN
+389 YYYINLGDNN
-399 TPVDLFSTK
+399 TAVDLFSESTK
-408 ATSITTDSEEY
+408 ASAKEITTNSEEY
-419 KRVSS
+419 KRVNS
-424 IDMYSSMVETDGEL
+424 IDMYSSMVDT

-448 YEGACENDK
+448 YEGEYEK
-457 AKVDI
+457 GKERVDI
-462 LHSNG
+462 LNESG
-467 TFNADPN
+467 TFTAVPN
-474 LSSFSNTPRT
+474 SNSYSNTVRT
-484 ENTINKGWK
+484 TFTKGWQ

-503 MPTANGYYDMYS
+503 MPTASGYYDMYS

-525 IKPMVFDR
+525 INPMEFNGN
-533 TVDMSIRS
+533 VDMSIHS

-547 IGPDEKETVYYNKN
+547 IGPDENETVYYNNQIKNSN
-561 GNPHSFNQSNLPTNV
+561 GNPYFPYSFNQTILPTDKF
-576 ATDSDTVTFTARDS
+576 ATDSNTQKFTS
-590 GKTAQANGN
+590 EG
-599 QYVGEDSNKIIQKDR
+599 SNKITQKNS
-614 SAHFRVKPYW
+614 SASFSVKPYW
-624 GEKSFTLKVVNDFI
+624 NEKSFTLKVVNDFI
-638 VEMSDGKTYTIKA
+638 VEMSDGTTYTIKA
-651 DDYTDIPEYIEKNTD
+651 DDYTDIPETGLNLFTD
-666 NNPKDGLDLFSDTA
+666 EA

-692 DSNSSSIKWVED
+692 DSNSSSIEWVK
-704 NAINTSVDSSNLD
+704 NNTINTSVDSSNLD
-717 QSSSVVNFKATGGGT
+717 QSSSVINFKATAGGT
-732 LKEDGTYKGRAIY
+732 LKDGTYKGKAIY

-777 LLERKDGKGLKINTY
+777 LLEIKDGKGLKINTY
-792 SAHNES
+792 SAHKES

-823 DTDADSI
+823 DDNANSI

-841 ITSDFDIL
+841 ITGDFDIL
-849 SKAFWEKWN
+849 SKAFWENWSSSK
-858 SNPYYKAEKLGD
+858 PYYKAEKLND
-870 GTKTYKKV
+870 GTEAYKKV
-878 FVTTKMDPV
+878 TVTTKIDPV

>member
-23 MALVAVLFLST
+23 IALAAVLFLST

-64 LDIAKELLNDGKLS
+64 LDMAEELLNDGKLQ

-88 FYYVEGDP
+88 FYYIEGDP
-96 EVHVEKFNSS
+96 NVHVEKFSSS
-106 EAALNWINDP
+106 EDALKWINNP
-116 ANASYTIIGNAYI
+116 AHASYTIIGNAYI
-129 KITKNSD
+129 KITKNTD

-146 ENKYDYSVD
+146 ENKYDYSGD

-161 STKFDVKYNLAEK
+161 STKFDVKYNLVEK
-174 EETANLTMKQK
+174 EEIANLTMKQK
-185 SITTPTGNKFL
+185 TITSPTGNKFL
-196 MLGDQASFSLLRSVR
+196 MLGDQTSFSLLRSVR
-211 QTVNDGGTTFRTL
+211 KTLNEGDTTFRTL
-224 QNSFLDKDKKT
+224 QSYDTDNEKKS
-235 IIYEPKTE
+235 IIYIPKNE
-243 AGSTP
+243 AGNTP
-248 LTTCFPLVFDKAVK
+248 LTTCFPLVFDKTVK
-262 CISNGDSRL
+262 STSNGDSRL

-283 GNYNGTELNNDY
+283 GNYTGPKITSDY
-295 KSEDDEFN
+295 NSEAVDVSF
-303 NPGDISLYTNSNTY
+303 YTNSDAY

-327 IGGNMVCRPASGAS
+327 IGGNMVCRPATGES

-356 GVVIYFTKDC
+356 GVVIYFTKNC
-366 KLMTYRKDEHG
+366 KLMTYNNSNQITKTVE
-377 NECNTSLDYQKG
+377 YKKG
-389 YYYINLGKNN
+389 YYYINLGDNN
-399 TPVDLFSTK
+399 TAVDLFSESTK
-408 ATSITTDSEEY
+408 ASAKEITTNSEEY
-419 KRVSS
+419 KRVNS
-424 IDMYSSMVETDGEL
+424 IDMYSSMVDT

-448 YEGACENDK
+448 YEGEYEK
-457 AKVDI
+457 GKERVDI
-462 LHSNG
+462 LNESG
-467 TFNADPN
+467 TFTAVPN
-474 LSSFSNTPRT
+474 SNSYSNTVRT
-484 ENTINKGWK
+484 TFTKGWQ

-503 MPTANGYYDMYS
+503 MPTASGYYDMYS

-525 IKPMVFDR
+525 INPMEFNGN
-533 TVDMSIRS
+533 VDMSIHS

-547 IGPDEKETVYYNKN
+547 IGPDENETVYYNNQIKNSN
-561 GNPHSFNQSNLPTNV
+561 GNPYYPYSFNQTILPTDKF
-576 ATDSDTVTFTARDS
+576 ATDSNTTKFTS
-590 GKTAQANGN
+590 EG
-599 QYVGEDSNKIIQKDR
+599 SNKIKQNNS
-614 SAHFRVKPYW
+614 SASFSVKPYW
-624 GEKSFTLKVVNDFI
+624 NEKSFTLKVVNDFI
-638 VEMSDGKTYTIKA
+638 VEMSDGTTYTIKA
-651 DDYTDIPEYIEKNTD
+651 DDYTDIPETGLNLFTD
-666 NNPKDGLDLFSDTA
+666 EA

-692 DSNSSSIKWVED
+692 DSNSSSIEWVK
-704 NAINTSVDSSNLD
+704 NNTINTSVDSSNLD
-717 QSSSVVNFKATGGGT
+717 QSSSVINFKATCGGT
-732 LKEDGTYKGRAIY
+732 LKDDTYKGKAIY

-792 SAHNES
+792 SAHKES

-823 DTDADSI
+823 DDNANSI

-841 ITSDFDIL
+841 ITGDFDIL
-849 SKAFWEKWN
+849 SKAFWENWSSSK
-858 SNPYYKAEKLGD
+858 PYYKAEKLND
-870 GTKTYKKV
+870 GTEAYKKV
-878 FVTTKMDPV
+878 TVTTKIDPV

>member
-64 LDIAKELLNDGKLS
+64 LDIAEELLNDGKLA

-88 FYYVEGDP
+88 FYYIEGDP

-106 EAALNWINDP
+106 ELALKWINNP
-116 ANASYTIIGNAYI
+116 SNANYTIIGNAYI
-129 KITKNSD
+129 KITKNTD

-146 ENKYDYSVD
+146 EKKYDYSGD

-161 STKFDVKYNLAEK
+161 STKFDVKYNLVEK

-185 SITTPTGNKFL
+185 TITTPTGNKFL
-196 MLGDQASFSLLRSVR
+196 MLGDQTSFSLLRSVR
-211 QTVNDGGTTFRTL
+211 KNLNEGDNTFRTL
-224 QNSFLDKDKKT
+224 QSYDADNEKKS
-235 IIYEPKTE
+235 IIYIPKNE
-243 AGSTP
+243 AGNTP
-248 LTTCFPLVFDKAVK
+248 LTTCFPLVFDKTVK
-262 CISNGDSRL
+262 STSNGSHRL

-283 GNYNGTELNNDY
+283 GNYSGPKVTSDY
-295 KSEDDEFN
+295 NSEAV
-303 NPGDISLYTNSNTY
+303 DISFYTNSDAY

-327 IGGNMVCRPASGAS
+327 IGGNMVCRPANGES
-341 GITLKYSGSSYDTDK
+341 GITLKYSGSSYNTDK

-366 KLMTYRKDEHG
+366 KLMTYNNDHSKIKEV
-377 NECNTSLDYQKG
+377 EYKKG
-389 YYYINLGKNN
+389 YYYISLGDNN
-399 TPVDLFSTK
+399 TAVDLFSESTK
-408 ATSITTDSEEY
+408 ASAKKIDTDSKEY

-424 IDMYSSMVETDGEL
+424 IDMYSSMVDT

-448 YEGACENDK
+448 YEGEYEKGKEKVNILNENG
-457 AKVDI
+457 
-462 LHSNG
+462 SF
-467 TFNADPN
+467 TADPN
-474 LSSFSNTPRT
+474 SSSFSNTRRQKYN
-484 ENTINKGWK
+484 EGWK

-503 MPTANGYYDMYS
+503 MPTAGGYYDMYS

-525 IKPMVFDR
+525 VDSMKINNN
-533 TVDMSIRS
+533 VDMSIHS

-547 IGPDEKETVYYNKN
+547 IGPDENETVYYNNQIKDSN
-561 GNPHSFNQSNLPTNV
+561 GNPYFPYSFNQTILPTNGFD
-576 ATDSDTVTFTARDS
+576 TDPNTTKFTAE
-590 GKTAQANGN
+590 G
-599 QYVGEDSNKIIQKDR
+599 SNRIIPQGPG
-614 SAHFRVKPYW
+614 SSFRVMPYW

-638 VEMSDGKTYTIKA
+638 VQMSDGTSYTIKA
-651 DDYTDIPEYIEKNTD
+651 DDYTDIPET
-666 NNPKDGLDLFSDTA
+666 GLNLFSNDA
-680 KKYFESHSTSRV
+680 KKYFEGHSTSRV

-717 QSSSVVNFKATGGGT
+717 QSSSVINFKATCGGT
-732 LKEDGTYKGRAIY
+732 LKEDTYKGKAIY
-745 CDFGNGSSGKD
+745 CDFGN
-756 AIVTYGNNATLK
+756 VTYGNNATLK

-777 LLERKDGKGLKINTY
+777 LLEIKDGKGLKINTY

-823 DTDADSI
+823 DDNANSI

-841 ITSDFDIL
+841 IKGDFDIL

-858 SNPYYKAEKLGD
+858 SSNPYYKAEKLND
-870 GTKTYKKV
+870 GTEAYKKV
-878 FVTTKMDPV
+878 IVTTKMDPV

>member
-23 MALVAVLFLST
+23 IALAAVLFLST
-34 TTFLSIAMLQQ
+34 STFLSIAMLQQ

-64 LDIAKELLNDGKLS
+64 LDMAEELLNDGKLQ

-96 EVHVEKFNSS
+96 KVHVEKFSSS
-106 EAALNWINDP
+106 EDALKWINNP
-116 ANASYTIIGNAYI
+116 AHASYTIIGNAYI
-129 KITKNSD
+129 KITKNTD

-146 ENKYDYSVD
+146 ENKYDYSGD

-161 STKFDVKYNLAEK
+161 STKFDVKYNLVEK
-174 EETANLTMKQK
+174 EEIANLTMKQK
-185 SITTPTGNKFL
+185 TITSPTGNKFL
-196 MLGDQASFSLLRSVR
+196 MLGDQTSFSLLRSVR
-211 QTVNDGGTTFRTL
+211 KTLNEGDTTFRTL
-224 QNSFLDKDKKT
+224 QSYDTDNEKKS
-235 IIYEPKTE
+235 IIYIPKNE
-243 AGSTP
+243 AGNTP
-248 LTTCFPLVFDKAVK
+248 LTTCFPLVFDKTVK
-262 CISNGDSRL
+262 STSNGDSRL

-283 GNYNGTELNNDY
+283 GNYTGPKITSDY
-295 KSEDDEFN
+295 NSEAVDVSF
-303 NPGDISLYTNSNTY
+303 YTNSDAY

-327 IGGNMVCRPASGAS
+327 IGGNMVCRPATGES
-341 GITLKYSGSSYDTDK
+341 GITLKYSGSSYNTDK

-366 KLMTYRKDEHG
+366 KLMTYNNSNQITKTVE
-377 NECNTSLDYQKG
+377 YKKG
-389 YYYINLGKNN
+389 YYYINLGDNN
-399 TPVDLFSTK
+399 TAVDLFSENTK
-408 ATSITTDSEEY
+408 KSAVKIATNSEEY
-419 KRVSS
+419 KRVNS
-424 IDMYSSMVETDGEL
+424 IDMYSSMVDT

-448 YEGACENDK
+448 YEGEYEK
-457 AKVDI
+457 GKERVDI
-462 LHSNG
+462 LNESG
-467 TFNADPN
+467 TFTAVPN
-474 LSSFSNTPRT
+474 SNSYSNTVRT
-484 ENTINKGWK
+484 TFTKGWQ

-503 MPTANGYYDMYS
+503 MPTASGYYDMYS

-525 IKPMVFDR
+525 INPMEFNGN
-533 TVDMSIRS
+533 VDMSIHS

-547 IGPDEKETVYYNKN
+547 IGPDENETVYYNNQIKNSN
-561 GNPHSFNQSNLPTNV
+561 GNPYYPYSFNQTILPTDKF
-576 ATDSDTVTFTARDS
+576 ATDSNTTKFTS
-590 GKTAQANGN
+590 EG
-599 QYVGEDSNKIIQKDR
+599 SNKIKQNNS
-614 SAHFRVKPYW
+614 SASFSVKPYW
-624 GEKSFTLKVVNDFI
+624 NEKSFTLKVVNDFI
-638 VEMSDGKTYTIKA
+638 VEMSDGTTYTIKA
-651 DDYTDIPEYIEKNTD
+651 DDYTDIPETGLNLFTD
-666 NNPKDGLDLFSDTA
+666 EA

-692 DSNSSSIKWVED
+692 DSNSSSIEWVK
-704 NAINTSVDSSNLD
+704 NNTINTSVDSSNLD
-717 QSSSVVNFKATGGGT
+717 QSSSVINFKATCGGT
-732 LKEDGTYKGRAIY
+732 LKDDTYKGKAIY

-792 SAHNES
+792 SAHKES

-823 DTDADSI
+823 DDNANSI

-841 ITSDFDIL
+841 IKGDFDIL
-849 SKAFWEKWN
+849 SKAFWEKWSS
-858 SNPYYKAEKLGD
+858 SNPYYKAEKLND
-870 GTKTYKKV
+870 GTEAYKKV
-878 FVTTKMDPV
+878 IVTTKIEPV

>member
-64 LDIAKELLNDGKLS
+64 LDIAEELLNDGKLA

-88 FYYVEGDP
+88 FYYIEGDP

-106 EAALNWINDP
+106 ELALKWINNP
-116 ANASYTIIGNAYI
+116 SNANYTIIGNAYI
-129 KITKNSD
+129 KITKNTD

-146 ENKYDYSVD
+146 EKKYDYSGD

-161 STKFDVKYNLAEK
+161 STKFDVKYNLVEQ

-185 SITTPTGNKFL
+185 TITSPTGNKFL
-196 MLGDQASFSLLRSVR
+196 MLGDQTSFSLLRSVR
-211 QTVNDGGTTFRTL
+211 KTLNEGDTTFRTL
-224 QNSFLDKDKKT
+224 QGYDTDNDKES
-235 IIYEPKTE
+235 IIYIPKNE
-243 AGSTP
+243 AGNTP

-262 CISNGDSRL
+262 STSNGTSRL

-283 GNYNGTELNNDY
+283 GNYTGPRVTNDY
-295 KSEDDEFN
+295 NSEAV
-303 NPGDISLYTNSNTY
+303 DISFYTNSDAF

-327 IGGNMVCRPASGAS
+327 IGGNMVCRPAGGES

-366 KLMTYRKDEHG
+366 KLMTYNNDHSKIKEV
-377 NECNTSLDYQKG
+377 EYKKG
-389 YYYINLGKNN
+389 YYYISLGDNN
-399 TPVDLFSTK
+399 TTVDLFSESTK
-408 ATSITTDSEEY
+408 ASAKKIDTDSKEY
-419 KRVSS
+419 KRVSG
-424 IDMYSSMVETDGEL
+424 IDMYSSMVDT

-448 YEGACENDK
+448 YEGEYEK
-457 AKVDI
+457 GKVKVDI
-462 LHSNG
+462 LDHDGKFTAAPNSN
-467 TFNADPN
+467 
-474 LSSFSNTPRT
+474 SFSNTVRT
-484 ENTINKGWK
+484 EFTKGWQ

-503 MPTANGYYDMYS
+503 MPTASGYYDIYS

-525 IKPMVFDR
+525 IKPMEFNGNI
-533 TVDMSIRS
+533 DMSIHS

-547 IGPDEKETVYYNKN
+547 IGPDEKETVYYNNQIKNSN
-561 GNPHSFNQSNLPTNV
+561 GNPYYPYSFNQTILPTSDF
-576 ATDSDTVTFTARDS
+576 ATDSNTQKFTAE
-590 GKTAQANGN
+590 G
-599 QYVGEDSNKIIQKDR
+599 SNKIIQKNS
-614 SAHFRVKPYW
+614 SASFSVKPYW
-624 GEKSFTLKVVNDFI
+624 GETSFTLKVVNDFI
-638 VEMSDGKTYTIKA
+638 VEMLDGTSYTIKA
-651 DDYTDIPEYIEKNTD
+651 DDYTDIPETGLNLFTD
-666 NNPKDGLDLFSDTA
+666 KA

-717 QSSSVVNFKATGGGT
+717 QSSSVINFKATCGGT
-732 LKEDGTYKGRAIY
+732 LKDDTYKGRAIY
-745 CDFGNGSSGKD
+745 CDFGN
-756 AIVTYGNNATLK
+756 VTYGNNATLK

-777 LLERKDGKGLKINTY
+777 LLERKDGRGLKINTY

-823 DTDADSI
+823 DDNANSI

-841 ITSDFDIL
+841 ITGDFDIL
-849 SKAFWEKWN
+849 SKAFWENWSS
-858 SNPYYKAEKLGD
+858 SNPYYKAEKLND
-870 GTKTYKKV
+870 GTEAYKKV
-878 FVTTKMDPV
+878 IVTTKIEPV

>member
-23 MALVAVLFLST
+23 IALAAVLFLST

-106 EAALNWINDP
+106 ELALKWINNP
-116 ANASYTIIGNAYI
+116 SHASYTIIGNAYI
-129 KITKNSD
+129 KITKNTD

-146 ENKYDYSVD
+146 ENKYDYSGD

-161 STKFDVKYNLAEK
+161 STKFDVKYNLVEK

-185 SITTPTGNKFL
+185 TITSPTGNKFL
-196 MLGDQASFSLLRSVR
+196 MLGDQTSFSLLRSVR
-211 QTVNDGGTTFRTL
+211 KTLNEGDTTFRTL
-224 QNSFLDKDKKT
+224 QSYDTDNEKKS
-235 IIYEPKTE
+235 IIYIPKNE
-243 AGSTP
+243 AGNTP
-248 LTTCFPLVFDKAVK
+248 LTTCFPLVFDKTVK
-262 CISNGDSRL
+262 STSNGDSRL

-283 GNYNGTELNNDY
+283 GNYTGPKITSDY
-295 KSEDDEFN
+295 NSEAVDVSF
-303 NPGDISLYTNSNTY
+303 YTNSDAY

-327 IGGNMVCRPASGAS
+327 IGGNMVCRPATGES

-356 GVVIYFTKDC
+356 GVVIYFTKNC
-366 KLMTYRKDEHG
+366 KLMTYNNSNQITKTVE
-377 NECNTSLDYQKG
+377 YKKG
-389 YYYINLGKNN
+389 YYYINLGDNN
-399 TPVDLFSTK
+399 TAVDLFSESTK
-408 ATSITTDSEEY
+408 ASAKEITTNSEEY
-419 KRVSS
+419 KRVNS
-424 IDMYSSMVETDGEL
+424 IDMYSSMVDT

-448 YEGACENDK
+448 YEGEYEK
-457 AKVDI
+457 GKERVDI
-462 LHSNG
+462 LNESG
-467 TFNADPN
+467 TFTAVPN
-474 LSSFSNTPRT
+474 SNSYSNTVRT
-484 ENTINKGWK
+484 EFTKGWK

-503 MPTANGYYDMYS
+503 MPTASGYYDMYS

-525 IKPMVFDR
+525 INPMEFNGN
-533 TVDMSIRS
+533 VDMSIHS

-547 IGPDEKETVYYNKN
+547 IGPDENETVYYNNQIKNSN
-561 GNPHSFNQSNLPTNV
+561 GNPYFPYSFNQTILPTDKF
-576 ATDSDTVTFTARDS
+576 ATDSNTQKFTS
-590 GKTAQANGN
+590 EG
-599 QYVGEDSNKIIQKDR
+599 SNKITQKNS
-614 SAHFRVKPYW
+614 SASFSVKPYW
-624 GEKSFTLKVVNDFI
+624 NEKSFTLKVVNDFI
-638 VEMSDGKTYTIKA
+638 VEMSDGTTYTIKA
-651 DDYTDIPEYIEKNTD
+651 DDYTDIPET
-666 NNPKDGLDLFSDTA
+666 GLNLFSNDA
-680 KKYFESHSTSRV
+680 KKYFEDHSTSRV

-732 LKEDGTYKGRAIY
+732 LKEDSTYKGRAIY

-777 LLERKDGKGLKINTY
+777 LLERKDGKGLRINTY
-792 SAHNES
+792 SAHKES

-823 DTDADSI
+823 DDNANSI

-841 ITSDFDIL
+841 ITGDFDIL
-849 SKAFWEKWN
+849 SKAFWEKWSS

-870 GTKTYKKV
+870 GTKAYKKV
-878 FVTTKMDPV
+878 IVTTKMDPV

>member
-23 MALVAVLFLST
+23 IALAAVLFLST

-64 LDIAKELLNDGKLS
+64 LDIAEELLNDGKLK

-88 FYYVEGDP
+88 FYYIEGDS
-96 EVHVEKFNSS
+96 EVHVEEFSSS
-106 EAALNWINDP
+106 ELALKWINNP

-129 KITKNSD
+129 KITKNAD

-146 ENKYDYSVD
+146 EKKYDYSGD

-161 STKFDVKYNLAEK
+161 STKFDVKYNLVEK

-185 SITTPTGNKFL
+185 TITSPTGNKFL
-196 MLGDQASFSLLRSVR
+196 MLGDQASFSLLSSVR
-211 QTVNDGGTTFRTL
+211 KTVNDGDTGFRTL
-224 QNSFLDKDKKT
+224 QGYDTDNDKKS
-235 IIYEPKTE
+235 IIYIPKNE

-262 CISNGDSRL
+262 ATSESNGRL

-283 GNYNGTELNNDY
+283 GNYNGQNVKNDY
-295 KSEDDEFN
+295 DSDAV
-303 NPGDISLYTNSNTY
+303 DISLYTNADTY

-327 IGGNMVCRPASGAS
+327 IGGNMVCRPATGAS
-341 GITLKYSGSSYDTDK
+341 GITLKYSGSSYNTDK
-356 GVVIYFTKDC
+356 GVVIYFTKEC
-366 KLMTYRKDEHG
+366 KLMTY
-377 NECNTSLDYQKG
+377 NTSKVKIKEVTYPKG
-389 YYYINLGKNN
+389 YYYFNLGDNN
-399 TPVDLFSTK
+399 TPVDLFSVNQDDVKNHKINTNS
-408 ATSITTDSEEY
+408 AEY

-424 IDMYSSMVETDGEL
+424 IDMYSSLVDTN
-438 KGKLKDIHSA
+438 GKLKDIHSA
-448 YEGACENDK
+448 YEGECEKDK

-462 LHSNG
+462 LYSNG
-467 TFNADPN
+467 TFNTDPQS
-474 LSSFSNTPRT
+474 SSFSNQKR
-484 ENTINKGWK
+484 ENFNEGWN

-498 CAPSE
+498 CSPSE
-503 MPTANGYYDMYS
+503 MPTAGGHYDMYS
-515 GKEFNYLWYN
+515 GKEFSYLWYN
-525 IKPMVFDR
+525 IKPMIINASA
-533 TVDMSIRS
+533 DMSIRS
-541 SNITLS
+541 RIITLS
-547 IGPDEKETVYYNKN
+547 IGPDENETVYYNNK
-561 GNPHSFNQSNLPTNV
+561 GNPHSFNQTNLPTNV

-599 QYVGEDSNKIIQKDR
+599 KYEGEDSNKIIQKNS
-614 SAHFRVKPYW
+614 SASFSVKPYW

-638 VEMSDGKTYTIKA
+638 VEMSDSTSYTIKA
-651 DDYTDIPEYIEKNTD
+651 DDYTDIPEK
-666 NNPKDGLDLFSDTA
+666 GLDLFTDEA
-680 KKYFESHSTSRV
+680 KKYFEGHSTSRV
-692 DSNSSSIKWVED
+692 DSNSSSIKWVKD

-717 QSSSVVNFKATGGGT
+717 QSSSVINFKAECGGT
-732 LKEDGTYKGRAIY
+732 LKDDTYKGKAIY
-745 CDFGNGSSGKD
+745 CDFGN
-756 AIVTYGNNATLK
+756 VTYGNNATLK

-777 LLERKDGKGLKINTY
+777 LLEIKDGKGLKINTY

-804 NPIDGSML
+804 NKIDGSML

-823 DTDADSI
+823 DDNANSI

-849 SKAFWEKWN
+849 SKAFWENWTDSK
-858 SNPYYKAEKLGD
+858 PYYKAEKLGD
-870 GTKTYKKV
+870 GTEAYKKV
-878 FVTTKMDPV
+878 IVTTKIDPV

>member
-23 MALVAVLFLST
+23 IALAAVLFLST

-64 LDIAKELLNDGKLS
+64 LDIAEELLNDGKLS

-106 EAALNWINDP
+106 ELALKWINNP
-116 ANASYTIIGNAYI
+116 SHASYTIIGNAYI
-129 KITKNSD
+129 KITKNAD

-146 ENKYDYSVD
+146 ENKYDYSGD

-161 STKFDVKYNLAEK
+161 STKFDVKYNLVEK
-174 EETANLTMKQK
+174 EEIANLTMKQK
-185 SITTPTGNKFL
+185 TITSPTGNKFL
-196 MLGDQASFSLLRSVR
+196 MLGDQTSFSLLRSVR
-211 QTVNDGGTTFRTL
+211 KTLNEGDTTFRTL
-224 QNSFLDKDKKT
+224 QNYDTDNEKKS
-235 IIYEPKTE
+235 IIYIPKNE
-243 AGSTP
+243 AGNTP
-248 LTTCFPLVFDKAVK
+248 LTTCFPLVFDKTVK
-262 CISNGDSRL
+262 STSNGDSRL

-283 GNYNGTELNNDY
+283 GNYTGPKITSDY
-295 KSEDDEFN
+295 NSEAVDVSF
-303 NPGDISLYTNSNTY
+303 YTNSDAY

-327 IGGNMVCRPASGAS
+327 IGGNMVCRPATGES

-356 GVVIYFTKDC
+356 GVVIYFTKNC
-366 KLMTYRKDEHG
+366 KLMTYNNSNQITKTVE
-377 NECNTSLDYQKG
+377 YKKG
-389 YYYINLGKNN
+389 YYYINLGDNN
-399 TPVDLFSTK
+399 TAVDLFSESTK
-408 ATSITTDSEEY
+408 ASAKEITTNSEEY
-419 KRVSS
+419 KRVNS
-424 IDMYSSMVETDGEL
+424 IDMYSSMVDT

-448 YEGACENDK
+448 YEGEYEK
-457 AKVDI
+457 GKERVDI
-462 LHSNG
+462 LNESG
-467 TFNADPN
+467 TFTAVPN
-474 LSSFSNTPRT
+474 SNSYSNTVRT
-484 ENTINKGWK
+484 TFTKGWQ

-503 MPTANGYYDMYS
+503 MPTASGYYDMYS

-525 IKPMVFDR
+525 INPMEFNGN
-533 TVDMSIRS
+533 VDMSIHS

-547 IGPDEKETVYYNKN
+547 IGPDEKETVYYNNQIKNSN
-561 GNPHSFNQSNLPTNV
+561 GNPYFPYSFNQTILPTDKF
-576 ATDSDTVTFTARDS
+576 ATDSNTTKFTAE
-590 GKTAQANGN
+590 G
-599 QYVGEDSNKIIQKDR
+599 SNKIKQNNS
-614 SAHFRVKPYW
+614 SASFSVKPYW
-624 GEKSFTLKVVNDFI
+624 NEKSFTLKVVNDFI
-638 VEMSDGKTYTIKA
+638 VEMSDGTSYTIKA
-651 DDYTDIPEYIEKNTD
+651 DDYTDIPET
-666 NNPKDGLDLFSDTA
+666 GLNLFSNDA
-680 KKYFESHSTSRV
+680 KKYFEDHSNSRV

-717 QSSSVVNFKATGGGT
+717 QSSSVINFKATCGGT
-732 LKEDGTYKGRAIY
+732 LKEDSTYKGRAIY

-777 LLERKDGKGLKINTY
+777 LLEIKDGKGLKINTY

-823 DTDADSI
+823 DDNANSI

-841 ITSDFDIL
+841 ITGDFDIL
-849 SKAFWEKWN
+849 SKAFWEKWSS

-870 GTKTYKKV
+870 GTKAYKKV
-878 FVTTKMDPV
+878 TVTTKMDPV

>member
-1 MKKLHTK
+1 MKKFTTK
-8 KRRINS
+8 KRKINS
-14 KKGISMVLA
+14 KKGFSMVLA
-23 MALVAVLFLST
+23 IALAAVLFLST

-45 KETGTTMNS
+45 KETGITMNS

-96 EVHVEKFNSS
+96 NVHVEEFTSS
-106 EAALNWINDP
+106 ELALKWINNP
-116 ANASYTIIGNAYI
+116 SHASYTIIGNAYI
-129 KITKNSD
+129 KITKNAD

-146 ENKYDYSVD
+146 ENKYDYSGD

-161 STKFDVKYNLAEK
+161 STKFDVKYNLVEK

-185 SITTPTGNKFL
+185 TITSPTGNKFL
-196 MLGDQASFSLLRSVR
+196 MLGDQTSFSLLRSVR
-211 QTVNDGGTTFRTL
+211 KTLNEGDNTFRTL
-224 QNSFLDKDKKT
+224 QDYDTDNDNKS
-235 IIYEPKTE
+235 IIYIPKNE

-262 CISNGDSRL
+262 STSNGDSRL

-283 GNYNGTELNNDY
+283 GNYTGPKVKSDY
-295 KSEDDEFN
+295 NSEAV
-303 NPGDISLYTNSNTY
+303 DISFYTNSDAY

-327 IGGNMVCRPASGAS
+327 IGGNMVCRPATGES
-341 GITLKYSGSSYDTDK
+341 GITLKYSGSSYNTDK

-366 KLMTYRKDEHG
+366 KLMTYNNSNQITKTVE
-377 NECNTSLDYQKG
+377 YKKG
-389 YYYINLGKNN
+389 YYYINLGNNN
-399 TPVDLFSTK
+399 TAVDLFSENTK
-408 ATSITTDSEEY
+408 KSAVKIATNSEEY
-419 KRVSS
+419 KRVNS
-424 IDMYSSMVETDGEL
+424 IDMYSSMVDTN
-438 KGKLKDIHSA
+438 GKLKDIHSA
-448 YEGACENDK
+448 YEGNWEKGKERVYILND
-457 AKVDI
+457 
-462 LHSNG
+462 NG
-467 TFNADPN
+467 AFNTDPN
-474 LSSFSNTPRT
+474 SNSYSNTPRT
-484 ENTINKGWK
+484 EFTEGWK

-498 CAPSE
+498 CSPSE
-503 MPTANGYYDMYS
+503 MPTASGYYDMYS

-525 IKPMVFDR
+525 IKPMEFNGN
-533 TVDMSIRS
+533 VDMSIHS

-547 IGPDEKETVYYNKN
+547 IGPDENETVYYNNQIKNSN
-561 GNPHSFNQSNLPTNV
+561 GNPYFPYSFNQTILPTDKF
-576 ATDSDTVTFTARDS
+576 ATDSNTQKFTS
-590 GKTAQANGN
+590 EG
-599 QYVGEDSNKIIQKDR
+599 SNKITQKNS
-614 SAHFRVKPYW
+614 SASFSVKPYW
-624 GEKSFTLKVVNDFI
+624 NEKSFTLKVVNDFI
-638 VEMSDGKTYTIKA
+638 VEMSDGTTYTIKA
-651 DDYTDIPEYIEKNTD
+651 DDYTDIPETGLNLFTD
-666 NNPKDGLDLFSDTA
+666 EA

-692 DSNSSSIKWVED
+692 DSNSSSIEWVK
-704 NAINTSVDSSNLD
+704 NNTINTSVDSSNLD
-717 QSSSVVNFKATGGGT
+717 QSSSVINFKATAGGT
-732 LKEDGTYKGRAIY
+732 LKDGTYKGKAIY

-823 DTDADSI
+823 DDNANSI

-849 SKAFWEKWN
+849 SKAFWENWTDSK
-858 SNPYYKAEKLGD
+858 PYYKAEKLGD
-870 GTKTYKKV
+870 GTKAYKKV
-878 FVTTKMDPV
+878 TVTTKMDPV

>member
-23 MALVAVLFLST
+23 IALAAVLFLST

-64 LDIAKELLNDGKLS
+64 LDMAEELLNDGKLQ

-96 EVHVEKFNSS
+96 KVHVEKFNSS
-106 EAALNWINDP
+106 ELALEWINNP
-116 ANASYTIIGNAYI
+116 AHASYTIIGNAYI
-129 KITKNSD
+129 KITKNTD

-146 ENKYDYSVD
+146 ENKYDYSGD

-161 STKFDVKYNLAEK
+161 STKFDVKYNLVEK

-185 SITTPTGNKFL
+185 TITSPTGNKFL
-196 MLGDQASFSLLRSVR
+196 MLGDQTSFSLLRSVR
-211 QTVNDGGTTFRTL
+211 KTLNEGDTTFRTL
-224 QNSFLDKDKKT
+224 QSYDTDNDKKS
-235 IIYEPKTE
+235 IIYIPKNE
-243 AGSTP
+243 AGNTP
-248 LTTCFPLVFDKAVK
+248 LTTCFPLVFDKTVK
-262 CISNGDSRL
+262 STSNSNKRL

-283 GNYNGTELNNDY
+283 GNYSGPKVTSDY
-295 KSEDDEFN
+295 NSEAV
-303 NPGDISLYTNSNTY
+303 DISFYTESDAY
-317 GTALECKYLV
+317 GVALECKYLV
-327 IGGNMVCRPASGAS
+327 IGGNMVCRPATGES
-341 GITLKYSGSSYDTDK
+341 GITLKYSGSSYNTDK

-366 KLMTYRKDEHG
+366 KLMTYNNSNQITKTVE
-377 NECNTSLDYQKG
+377 YKKG
-389 YYYINLGKNN
+389 YYYINLGDNN
-399 TPVDLFSTK
+399 TAVDLFSESTK
-408 ATSITTDSEEY
+408 ASAKEITTNSEEY
-419 KRVSS
+419 KRVNS
-424 IDMYSSMVETDGEL
+424 IDMYSSMVDT

-448 YEGACENDK
+448 YEGEYEK
-457 AKVDI
+457 GKERVDI
-462 LHSNG
+462 LNESG
-467 TFNADPN
+467 TFTAVPN
-474 LSSFSNTPRT
+474 SNSYSNTVRT
-484 ENTINKGWK
+484 TFTKGWQ

-503 MPTANGYYDMYS
+503 MPTASGYYDMYS

-525 IKPMVFDR
+525 INPMEFNGN
-533 TVDMSIRS
+533 VDMSIHS

-547 IGPDEKETVYYNKN
+547 IGPDENETVYYNNQIKNSN
-561 GNPHSFNQSNLPTNV
+561 GNPYFPYSFNQTILPTDKF
-576 ATDSDTVTFTARDS
+576 ATDSNTQKFTAE
-590 GKTAQANGN
+590 G
-599 QYVGEDSNKIIQKDR
+599 SNKITQKNS
-614 SAHFRVKPYW
+614 SASFSVKPYW
-624 GEKSFTLKVVNDFI
+624 NEKSFTLKVVNDFI
-638 VEMSDGKTYTIKA
+638 VEMSDGTTYTIKA
-651 DDYTDIPEYIEKNTD
+651 DDYTDIPETGLNLFTD
-666 NNPKDGLDLFSDTA
+666 EA

-692 DSNSSSIKWVED
+692 DSNSSSIEWVK
-704 NAINTSVDSSNLD
+704 NNTINTSVDSSNLD
-717 QSSSVVNFKATGGGT
+717 QSSSVINFKATNGGT
-732 LKEDGTYKGRAIY
+732 LKGDTYKGKAIY
-745 CDFGNGSSGKD
+745 CDFGNGSSGEN

-777 LLERKDGKGLKINTY
+777 LLEIKDGKGLKINTY

-823 DTDADSI
+823 DDNANSI

-841 ITSDFDIL
+841 ITGDFDIL
-849 SKAFWEKWN
+849 SKAFWENWSSSK
-858 SNPYYKAEKLGD
+858 PYYKAEKLND
-870 GTKTYKKV
+870 GTEAYKKV
-878 FVTTKMDPV
+878 TVTTKIDPV

>member
-23 MALVAVLFLST
+23 IALAAVLFLST

-64 LDIAKELLNDGKLS
+64 LDIAEELLNDGKLS

-106 EAALNWINDP
+106 ELALKWINNP
-116 ANASYTIIGNAYI
+116 SHASYTIIGNAYI
-129 KITKNSD
+129 KITKNAD

-146 ENKYDYSVD
+146 ENKYDYSGD

-161 STKFDVKYNLAEK
+161 STKFDVKYNLVEK
-174 EETANLTMKQK
+174 EEIANLTMKQK
-185 SITTPTGNKFL
+185 TITSPTGNKFL
-196 MLGDQASFSLLRSVR
+196 MLGDQTSFSLLRSVR
-211 QTVNDGGTTFRTL
+211 KTLNEGDTTFRTL
-224 QNSFLDKDKKT
+224 QSYDTDNEKKS
-235 IIYEPKTE
+235 IIYIPKNE
-243 AGSTP
+243 AGNTP
-248 LTTCFPLVFDKAVK
+248 LTTCFPLVFDKTVK
-262 CISNGDSRL
+262 STSNGDSRL

-283 GNYNGTELNNDY
+283 GNYTGPKITSDY
-295 KSEDDEFN
+295 NSEAVDVSF
-303 NPGDISLYTNSNTY
+303 YTNSDAY

-327 IGGNMVCRPASGAS
+327 IGGNMVCRPATGES

-356 GVVIYFTKDC
+356 GVVIYFTKNC
-366 KLMTYRKDEHG
+366 KLMTYNNSNQITKTVE
-377 NECNTSLDYQKG
+377 YKKG
-389 YYYINLGKNN
+389 YYYINLGDNN
-399 TPVDLFSTK
+399 TAVDLFSESTK
-408 ATSITTDSEEY
+408 ASAKEITTNSEEY
-419 KRVSS
+419 KRVNS
-424 IDMYSSMVETDGEL
+424 IDMYSSMVDT

-448 YEGACENDK
+448 YEGEYEK
-457 AKVDI
+457 GKERVDI
-462 LHSNG
+462 LNESG
-467 TFNADPN
+467 TFTAVPN
-474 LSSFSNTPRT
+474 SNSYSNTVRT
-484 ENTINKGWK
+484 TFTKGWQ

-503 MPTANGYYDMYS
+503 MPTASGYYDMYS

-525 IKPMVFDR
+525 INPMEFNGN
-533 TVDMSIRS
+533 VDMSIHS

-547 IGPDEKETVYYNKN
+547 IGPDEKETVYYNNQIKNSN
-561 GNPHSFNQSNLPTNV
+561 GNPYFPYSFNQTILPTDKF
-576 ATDSDTVTFTARDS
+576 ATDSNTTKFTAE
-590 GKTAQANGN
+590 G
-599 QYVGEDSNKIIQKDR
+599 SNKIKQNNS
-614 SAHFRVKPYW
+614 SASFSVKPYW
-624 GEKSFTLKVVNDFI
+624 NEKSFTLKVVNDFI
-638 VEMSDGKTYTIKA
+638 VEMSDGTSYTIKA
-651 DDYTDIPEYIEKNTD
+651 DDYTDIPET
-666 NNPKDGLDLFSDTA
+666 GLNLFSNDA
-680 KKYFESHSTSRV
+680 KKYFEDHSTSRV

-717 QSSSVVNFKATGGGT
+717 QSSSVINFKATCGGT
-732 LKEDGTYKGRAIY
+732 LKEDSTYKGRAIY

-777 LLERKDGKGLKINTY
+777 LLEIKDGKGLKINTY

-823 DTDADSI
+823 DDNANSI

-841 ITSDFDIL
+841 ITGDFDIL
-849 SKAFWEKWN
+849 SKAFWEKWSS

-870 GTKTYKKV
+870 GTKAYKKV
-878 FVTTKMDPV
+878 TVTTKMDPV

>member
-1 MKKLHTK
+1 MKKFTTK
-8 KRRINS
+8 KRKINS
-14 KKGISMVLA
+14 KKGFSMVLA
-23 MALVAVLFLST
+23 IALVAVLFLST

-45 KETGTTMNS
+45 KETGITMNS

-64 LDIAKELLNDGKLS
+64 LDIAEELLNGGKLS

-96 EVHVEKFNSS
+96 NVHVEEFTSS
-106 EAALNWINDP
+106 ELALKWINNP
-116 ANASYTIIGNAYI
+116 SHASYTIIGNAYI
-129 KITKNSD
+129 KITKNAD

-146 ENKYDYSVD
+146 ENKYDYSGD

-161 STKFDVKYNLAEK
+161 STKFDVKYNLVEK
-174 EETANLTMKQK
+174 EEIANLTMKQK
-185 SITTPTGNKFL
+185 TITSPTGNKFL
-196 MLGDQASFSLLRSVR
+196 MLGDQTSFSLLRSVR
-211 QTVNDGGTTFRTL
+211 KTLNEGDTTFRTL
-224 QNSFLDKDKKT
+224 QSYDTDNEKKS
-235 IIYEPKTE
+235 IIYIPKNE
-243 AGSTP
+243 AGNTP
-248 LTTCFPLVFDKAVK
+248 LTTCFPLVFDKTVK
-262 CISNGDSRL
+262 STSNGDSRL

-283 GNYNGTELNNDY
+283 GNYTGPKITSDY
-295 KSEDDEFN
+295 NSEAVDVSF
-303 NPGDISLYTNSNTY
+303 YTNSDAY

-327 IGGNMVCRPASGAS
+327 IGGNMVCRPATGES

-356 GVVIYFTKDC
+356 GVVIYFTKNC
-366 KLMTYRKDEHG
+366 KLMTYNNSNQITKTVE
-377 NECNTSLDYQKG
+377 YKKG
-389 YYYINLGKNN
+389 YYYINLGDNN
-399 TPVDLFSTK
+399 TAVDLFSESTK
-408 ATSITTDSEEY
+408 ASAKEITTNSEEY
-419 KRVSS
+419 KRVNS
-424 IDMYSSMVETDGEL
+424 IDMYSSMVDT

-448 YEGACENDK
+448 YEGEYEK
-457 AKVDI
+457 GKERVDI
-462 LHSNG
+462 LNESG
-467 TFNADPN
+467 TFTAVPN
-474 LSSFSNTPRT
+474 SNSYSNTVRT
-484 ENTINKGWK
+484 TFTKGWQ

-503 MPTANGYYDMYS
+503 MPTASGYYDMYS

-525 IKPMVFDR
+525 INPMEFNGN
-533 TVDMSIRS
+533 VDMSIHS

-547 IGPDEKETVYYNKN
+547 IGPDENETVYYNNQIKNSN
-561 GNPHSFNQSNLPTNV
+561 GNPYFPYSFNQTILPTDKF
-576 ATDSDTVTFTARDS
+576 ATDSNTTKFTAE
-590 GKTAQANGN
+590 G
-599 QYVGEDSNKIIQKDR
+599 SNKITQKNS
-614 SAHFRVKPYW
+614 SASFSVKPYW
-624 GEKSFTLKVVNDFI
+624 NEKSFTLKVVNDFI
-638 VEMSDGKTYTIKA
+638 VEMSDGTTYTVKA
-651 DDYTDIPEYIEKNTD
+651 DDYTDIPETGLNLFTD
-666 NNPKDGLDLFSDTA
+666 EA

-717 QSSSVVNFKATGGGT
+717 QSSSVINFKATCGGT
-732 LKEDGTYKGRAIY
+732 LKEDSTYKGRAIY

-849 SKAFWEKWN
+849 SKAFWENWTDSK
-858 SNPYYKAEKLGD
+858 PYYKAEKLGD
-870 GTKTYKKV
+870 GTKAYKKV
-878 FVTTKMDPV
+878 TVTTKMDPV

>member
-23 MALVAVLFLST
+23 IALAAVLFLST

-64 LDIAKELLNDGKLS
+64 LDIAEELLNDGKLS

-96 EVHVEKFNSS
+96 NVHVEKFNSS
-106 EAALNWINDP
+106 EDALKWINNP
-116 ANASYTIIGNAYI
+116 SNASYTIIGNAYI
-129 KITKNSD
+129 KITKNTD

-146 ENKYDYSVD
+146 ENKYDYSGD
-155 GNTGDL
+155 GNIGDL
-161 STKFDVKYNLAEK
+161 STKFDVKYNLVEK
-174 EETANLTMKQK
+174 EEIANLTMKQK

-196 MLGDQASFSLLRSVR
+196 MLGDQTSFSLLRSVR
-211 QTVNDGGTTFRTL
+211 KTLNEGDTTFRTL
-224 QNSFLDKDKKT
+224 QSYDTDNDKKS
-235 IIYEPKTE
+235 IIYIPKNE
-243 AGSTP
+243 AGNTP
-248 LTTCFPLVFDKAVK
+248 LTTCFPLVFDKTVK
-262 CISNGDSRL
+262 STSNSNKRL

-283 GNYNGTELNNDY
+283 GNYSGPKVTSDY
-295 KSEDDEFN
+295 NSEAV
-303 NPGDISLYTNSNTY
+303 DISFYTESDAY
-317 GTALECKYLV
+317 GVALECKYLV
-327 IGGNMVCRPASGAS
+327 IGGNMVCRPATGES
-341 GITLKYSGSSYDTDK
+341 GITLKYSGSSYNTDK

-366 KLMTYRKDEHG
+366 KLMTYNNSNQITKTVE
-377 NECNTSLDYQKG
+377 YKKG
-389 YYYINLGKNN
+389 YYYINLGDNN
-399 TPVDLFSTK
+399 TAVDLFSESTK
-408 ATSITTDSEEY
+408 ASAKEITTNSEEY
-419 KRVSS
+419 KRVNS
-424 IDMYSSMVETDGEL
+424 IDMYSSMVDT

-448 YEGACENDK
+448 YEGEYEK
-457 AKVDI
+457 GKERVDI
-462 LHSNG
+462 LNESG
-467 TFNADPN
+467 TFTAVPN
-474 LSSFSNTPRT
+474 SNSYSNTVRT
-484 ENTINKGWK
+484 TFTKGWQ

-503 MPTANGYYDMYS
+503 MPTASGYYDMYS

-525 IKPMVFDR
+525 INPMEFNGN
-533 TVDMSIRS
+533 VDMSIHS

-547 IGPDEKETVYYNKN
+547 IGPDEKETVYYNNQIKNSN
-561 GNPHSFNQSNLPTNV
+561 GNPYYPYSFNQTILPTDKF
-576 ATDSDTVTFTARDS
+576 ATDSNTTKFTS
-590 GKTAQANGN
+590 EG
-599 QYVGEDSNKIIQKDR
+599 SNKIKQNNS
-614 SAHFRVKPYW
+614 SASFSVKPYW
-624 GEKSFTLKVVNDFI
+624 NEKSFTLKVVNDFI
-638 VEMSDGKTYTIKA
+638 VEMSDGTTYTIKA
-651 DDYTDIPEYIEKNTD
+651 DDYTDIPETGLNLFTD
-666 NNPKDGLDLFSDTA
+666 EA

-692 DSNSSSIKWVED
+692 DSNSSSIEWVK
-704 NAINTSVDSSNLD
+704 NNTINTSVDSSNLD
-717 QSSSVVNFKATGGGT
+717 QSSSVINFKATAGGT
-732 LKEDGTYKGRAIY
+732 LKDGTYKGKAIY

-777 LLERKDGKGLKINTY
+777 LLEIKDGKGLKINTY
-792 SAHNES
+792 SAHKDS

-823 DTDADSI
+823 DNNANSI

-841 ITSDFDIL
+841 IKGDFDIL
-849 SKAFWEKWN
+849 SKAFWEKWSS
-858 SNPYYKAEKLGD
+858 SNPYYKAEKLND
-870 GTKTYKKV
+870 GTEAYKKV
-878 FVTTKMDPV
+878 IVTTKIEPV

>member
-23 MALVAVLFLST
+23 IALAAVLFLST

-64 LDIAKELLNDGKLS
+64 LDMAEELLNDGKLQ

-88 FYYVEGDP
+88 FYYIEGDP
-96 EVHVEKFNSS
+96 KVHVEKFNSS
-106 EAALNWINDP
+106 ELALKWINNP
-116 ANASYTIIGNAYI
+116 AHASYTIIGNAYI
-129 KITKNSD
+129 KITKNTD

-146 ENKYDYSVD
+146 ENKYDYSGD

-161 STKFDVKYNLAEK
+161 STKFDVKYNLVEK
-174 EETANLTMKQK
+174 EEIANLTMKQK
-185 SITTPTGNKFL
+185 TITSPTGNKFL
-196 MLGDQASFSLLRSVR
+196 MLGDQTSFSLLRSVR
-211 QTVNDGGTTFRTL
+211 KTLNEGDTTFRTL
-224 QNSFLDKDKKT
+224 QSYDTDNEKKS
-235 IIYEPKTE
+235 IIYIPKNE
-243 AGSTP
+243 AGNTP
-248 LTTCFPLVFDKAVK
+248 LTTCFPLVFDKTVK
-262 CISNGDSRL
+262 STSNGDSRL

-283 GNYNGTELNNDY
+283 GNYTGPKITSDY
-295 KSEDDEFN
+295 NSEAVDVSF
-303 NPGDISLYTNSNTY
+303 YTNSDTY

-327 IGGNMVCRPASGAS
+327 IGGNMVCRPATGES

-356 GVVIYFTKDC
+356 GVVIYFTKNC
-366 KLMTYRKDEHG
+366 KLMTYNNSNQITKTVE
-377 NECNTSLDYQKG
+377 YKKG
-389 YYYINLGKNN
+389 YYYINLGDNN
-399 TPVDLFSTK
+399 TAVDLFSESTK
-408 ATSITTDSEEY
+408 ASAKEITTNSEEY
-419 KRVSS
+419 KRVNS
-424 IDMYSSMVETDGEL
+424 IDMYSSMVDT

-448 YEGACENDK
+448 YEGEYEK
-457 AKVDI
+457 GKERVDI
-462 LHSNG
+462 LNESG
-467 TFNADPN
+467 TFTAVPN
-474 LSSFSNTPRT
+474 SNSYSNTVRT
-484 ENTINKGWK
+484 TFTKGWQ

-503 MPTANGYYDMYS
+503 MPTASGYYDMYS

-525 IKPMVFDR
+525 INPMEFNGN
-533 TVDMSIRS
+533 VDMSIHS

-547 IGPDEKETVYYNKN
+547 IGPDENETVYYNNQIKNSN
-561 GNPHSFNQSNLPTNV
+561 GNPYFPYSFNQTILPTDKF
-576 ATDSDTVTFTARDS
+576 ATDSNTQKFTAE
-590 GKTAQANGN
+590 G
-599 QYVGEDSNKIIQKDR
+599 SNKITQKNS
-614 SAHFRVKPYW
+614 SASFSVKPYW
-624 GEKSFTLKVVNDFI
+624 NEKSFTLKVVNDFI
-638 VEMSDGKTYTIKA
+638 VEMSDGTTYTIKA
-651 DDYTDIPEYIEKNTD
+651 DDYTDIPETGLNLFTD
-666 NNPKDGLDLFSDTA
+666 EA

-692 DSNSSSIKWVED
+692 DSNSSSIEWVK
-704 NAINTSVDSSNLD
+704 NNTINTSVDSSNLD
-717 QSSSVVNFKATGGGT
+717 QSSSVINFKATCGGT
-732 LKEDGTYKGRAIY
+732 LKDDTYKGKAIY

-777 LLERKDGKGLKINTY
+777 LLEIKDGKGLKINTY
-792 SAHNES
+792 SAHKDS

-823 DTDADSI
+823 DDNANSI

-841 ITSDFDIL
+841 ITGDFDIL
-849 SKAFWEKWN
+849 SKAFWENWSSSK
-858 SNPYYKAEKLGD
+858 PYYKAEKLND
-870 GTKTYKKV
+870 GTEAYKKV
-878 FVTTKMDPV
+878 TVTTKIDPV

>member
-23 MALVAVLFLST
+23 IALAAVLFLST

-64 LDIAKELLNDGKLS
+64 LDMAEELLNDGKLQ

-88 FYYVEGDP
+88 FYYIEGDP
-96 EVHVEKFNSS
+96 KVHVEKFNSS
-106 EAALNWINDP
+106 ELALKWINNP
-116 ANASYTIIGNAYI
+116 AHASYTIIGNAYI
-129 KITKNSD
+129 KITKNTD

-146 ENKYDYSVD
+146 ENKYDYSGD

-161 STKFDVKYNLAEK
+161 STKFDVKYNLVEK
-174 EETANLTMKQK
+174 EEIANLTMKQK
-185 SITTPTGNKFL
+185 TITSPTGNKFL
-196 MLGDQASFSLLRSVR
+196 MLGDQTSFSLLRSVR
-211 QTVNDGGTTFRTL
+211 KTLNEGDTTFRTL
-224 QNSFLDKDKKT
+224 QSYDTDNEKKS
-235 IIYEPKTE
+235 IIYIPKNE
-243 AGSTP
+243 AGNTP
-248 LTTCFPLVFDKAVK
+248 LTTCFPLVFDKTVK
-262 CISNGDSRL
+262 STSNGDSRL

-283 GNYNGTELNNDY
+283 GNYTGPKITSDY
-295 KSEDDEFN
+295 NSEAVDVSF
-303 NPGDISLYTNSNTY
+303 YTNSDAY

-327 IGGNMVCRPASGAS
+327 IGGNMVCRPATGES
-341 GITLKYSGSSYDTDK
+341 GITLKYSGSSYNTDK

-366 KLMTYRKDEHG
+366 KLMTYNNSNQITKTVE
-377 NECNTSLDYQKG
+377 YKKG
-389 YYYINLGKNN
+389 YYYINLGDNN
-399 TPVDLFSTK
+399 TAVDLFSENTK
-408 ATSITTDSEEY
+408 KSAVKIATNSEEY
-419 KRVSS
+419 KRVNS
-424 IDMYSSMVETDGEL
+424 IDMYSSMVDT

-448 YEGACENDK
+448 YEGEYEK
-457 AKVDI
+457 GKERVDI
-462 LHSNG
+462 LNESGIFTAVPNSN
-467 TFNADPN
+467 
-474 LSSFSNTPRT
+474 SYSNTVRT
-484 ENTINKGWK
+484 TFTKGWQ

-503 MPTANGYYDMYS
+503 MPTASGYYDMYS

-525 IKPMVFDR
+525 INPMEFNGN
-533 TVDMSIRS
+533 VDMSIHS

-547 IGPDEKETVYYNKN
+547 IGPDEKETVYYNNQIKNSN
-561 GNPHSFNQSNLPTNV
+561 GNPYYPYSFNQTILPTDKF
-576 ATDSDTVTFTARDS
+576 ATDSNTTKFTS
-590 GKTAQANGN
+590 EG
-599 QYVGEDSNKIIQKDR
+599 SNKIKQNNS
-614 SAHFRVKPYW
+614 SASFSVKPYW
-624 GEKSFTLKVVNDFI
+624 NEKSFTLKVVNDFI
-638 VEMSDGKTYTIKA
+638 VEMSDGTTYTIKA
-651 DDYTDIPEYIEKNTD
+651 DDYTDIPETGLNLFTD
-666 NNPKDGLDLFSDTA
+666 EA

-692 DSNSSSIKWVED
+692 DSNSSSIEWVK
-704 NAINTSVDSSNLD
+704 NNTINTSVDSSNLD
-717 QSSSVVNFKATGGGT
+717 QSSSVINFKATCGGT
-732 LKEDGTYKGRAIY
+732 LKDDTYKGKAIY

-792 SAHNES
+792 SAHKES

-823 DTDADSI
+823 DDNANSI

-841 ITSDFDIL
+841 ITGDFDIL
-849 SKAFWEKWN
+849 SKAFWENWSSSK
-858 SNPYYKAEKLGD
+858 PYYKAEKLND
-870 GTKTYKKV
+870 GTEAYKKV
-878 FVTTKMDPV
+878 TVTTKIDPV

>member
-64 LDIAKELLNDGKLS
+64 LDIAEELLNDGKLA

-106 EAALNWINDP
+106 ELALEWINNP
-116 ANASYTIIGNAYI
+116 AHASYTIIGNAYI
-129 KITKNSD
+129 KITKNAD

-146 ENKYDYSVD
+146 EKKYDYSGD

-161 STKFDVKYNLAEK
+161 STKFDVKYNLVEQ

-196 MLGDQASFSLLRSVR
+196 MLGDQASFSLLNSVR
-211 QTVNDGGTTFRTL
+211 KTVNDGDIQFRTL
-224 QNSFLDKDKKT
+224 QGYDTDNDNKS
-235 IIYEPKTE
+235 IIYIPKNQ
-243 AGSTP
+243 ASDTP

-262 CISNGDSRL
+262 ATSESNSRL

-283 GNYNGTELNNDY
+283 GNYTGQKVANDY
-295 KSEDDEFN
+295 NSEAV
-303 NPGDISLYTNSNTY
+303 DISLYTNSDTY

-327 IGGNMVCRPASGAS
+327 IGGNMVCRPVNGVS
-341 GITLKYSGSSYDTDK
+341 GITLKYSGSSYNTDK

-366 KLMTYRKDEHG
+366 KLMTYNNSKQIT
-377 NECNTSLDYQKG
+377 NTVEYTKG
-389 YYYINLGKNN
+389 YYYFNLGDNN
-399 TPVDLFSTK
+399 TPVDLFSVNQDDVKNHKINTNS
-408 ATSITTDSEEY
+408 AEY

-424 IDMYSSMVETDGEL
+424 IDMYSSLVDTN
-438 KGKLKDIHSA
+438 GKLKDIHSA
-448 YEGACENDK
+448 YEGECEKDK

-462 LHSNG
+462 LYSNG
-467 TFNADPN
+467 TFNTDQN
-474 LSSFSNTPRT
+474 SSSYSNSSRT
-484 ENTINKGWK
+484 ESNINNGWK

-503 MPTANGYYDMYS
+503 MPTASGYYDMYS

-525 IKPMVFDR
+525 IKPMEFNGNI
-533 TVDMSIRS
+533 DMSIHS

-547 IGPDEKETVYYNKN
+547 IGPDENETVYYNNK
-561 GNPHSFNQSNLPTNV
+561 GNPHSFNQTNLPTNV

-590 GKTAQANGN
+590 GKTAQANN
-599 QYVGEDSNKIIQKDR
+599 NKYEGEDSNKIIQKNS
-614 SAHFRVKPYW
+614 SASFSVKPYW

-638 VEMSDGKTYTIKA
+638 VERSDGTSYTIKA
-651 DDYTDIPEYIEKNTD
+651 DDYTDIPET
-666 NNPKDGLDLFSDTA
+666 GLDLFTDEA
-680 KKYFESHSTSRV
+680 KKYFEGHSTSRV
-692 DSNSSSIKWVED
+692 DSNSSSIKWVEN
-704 NAINTSVDSSNLD
+704 NAINTSVPSSNLD
-717 QSSSVVNFKATGGGT
+717 QSSSVIKFKAECGGT
-732 LKEDGTYKGRAIY
+732 LKEGTYKGRAIY

-756 AIVTYGNNATLK
+756 AIVTHGNNATLK

-777 LLERKDGKGLKINTY
+777 LLERKDGRGLKINTY

-804 NPIDGSML
+804 NPKDGSML

-823 DTDADSI
+823 DDNANSI

-841 ITSDFDIL
+841 ITTDFDIL
-849 SKAFWEKWN
+849 SKAFWEKWTD

-870 GTKTYKKV
+870 GTEAYKKV
-878 FVTTKMDPV
+878 IVTTKMDPV

>member
-23 MALVAVLFLST
+23 IALAAVLFLST

-106 EAALNWINDP
+106 ELALKWINNP
-116 ANASYTIIGNAYI
+116 SHASYTIIGNAYI
-129 KITKNSD
+129 KITKNAD

-146 ENKYDYSVD
+146 ENKYDYSGD

-161 STKFDVKYNLAEK
+161 STKFDVKYNLVEK
-174 EETANLTMKQK
+174 EEIANLTMKQK
-185 SITTPTGNKFL
+185 TITSPTGNKFL
-196 MLGDQASFSLLRSVR
+196 MLGDQTSFSLLRSVR
-211 QTVNDGGTTFRTL
+211 KTLNEGDTTFRTL
-224 QNSFLDKDKKT
+224 QSYDTDNEKKS
-235 IIYEPKTE
+235 IIYIPKNE
-243 AGSTP
+243 AGNTP
-248 LTTCFPLVFDKAVK
+248 LTTCFPLVFDKTVK
-262 CISNGDSRL
+262 STSNGDSRL

-283 GNYNGTELNNDY
+283 GNYTGPKITSDY
-295 KSEDDEFN
+295 NSEAVDVSF
-303 NPGDISLYTNSNTY
+303 YTNSDAY

-327 IGGNMVCRPASGAS
+327 IGGNMVCRPATGES

-356 GVVIYFTKDC
+356 GVVIYFTKNC
-366 KLMTYRKDEHG
+366 KLMTYNNSNQITKTVE
-377 NECNTSLDYQKG
+377 YKKG
-389 YYYINLGKNN
+389 YYYINLGDNN
-399 TPVDLFSTK
+399 TAVDLFSESTK
-408 ATSITTDSEEY
+408 ASAKEITTNSEEY
-419 KRVSS
+419 KRVNS
-424 IDMYSSMVETDGEL
+424 IDMYSSMVDT

-448 YEGACENDK
+448 YEGEYEK
-457 AKVDI
+457 GKERVDI
-462 LHSNG
+462 LNESG
-467 TFNADPN
+467 TFTAVPN
-474 LSSFSNTPRT
+474 SNSYSNTVRT
-484 ENTINKGWK
+484 TFTKGWQ

-503 MPTANGYYDMYS
+503 MPTASGYYDMYS

-525 IKPMVFDR
+525 INPMEFNGN
-533 TVDMSIRS
+533 VDMSIHS

-547 IGPDEKETVYYNKN
+547 IGPDEKETVYYNNQIKNSN
-561 GNPHSFNQSNLPTNV
+561 GNPYFPYSFNQTILPTDKF
-576 ATDSDTVTFTARDS
+576 ATDSNTTKFTAE
-590 GKTAQANGN
+590 G
-599 QYVGEDSNKIIQKDR
+599 SNKIKQINS
-614 SAHFRVKPYW
+614 SASFSVKPYW
-624 GEKSFTLKVVNDFI
+624 NEKSFTLKVVNDFI
-638 VEMSDGKTYTIKA
+638 VQMSDGTSYTIKA
-651 DDYTDIPEYIEKNTD
+651 DDYTDIPET
-666 NNPKDGLDLFSDTA
+666 GLNLFSNDA
-680 KKYFESHSTSRV
+680 KKYFEDHSTSRV

-717 QSSSVVNFKATGGGT
+717 QSSSVINFKATCGGT
-732 LKEDGTYKGRAIY
+732 LKEDSTYKGRAIY

-777 LLERKDGKGLKINTY
+777 LLEIKDGKGLKINTY

-823 DTDADSI
+823 DDNANSI

-841 ITSDFDIL
+841 ITGDFDIL
-849 SKAFWEKWN
+849 SKAFWEKWSS

-870 GTKTYKKV
+870 GTKAYKKV
-878 FVTTKMDPV
+878 TVTTKMDPV

>member
-23 MALVAVLFLST
+23 IALAAVLFLST

-64 LDIAKELLNDGKLS
+64 LDMAEELLNDGKLQ

-96 EVHVEKFNSS
+96 KVHVEKFSSS
-106 EAALNWINDP
+106 EDALKWINNP
-116 ANASYTIIGNAYI
+116 AHASYTIIGNAYI
-129 KITKNSD
+129 KITKNTD

-146 ENKYDYSVD
+146 ENKYDYSGD

-161 STKFDVKYNLAEK
+161 STKFDVKYNLVEK
-174 EETANLTMKQK
+174 EEIANLTMKQK
-185 SITTPTGNKFL
+185 TITSPTGNKFL
-196 MLGDQASFSLLRSVR
+196 MLGDQTSFSLLRSVR
-211 QTVNDGGTTFRTL
+211 KTLNEGDTTFRTL
-224 QNSFLDKDKKT
+224 QSYDTDNEKKS
-235 IIYEPKTE
+235 IIYIPKNE
-243 AGSTP
+243 AGNTP
-248 LTTCFPLVFDKAVK
+248 LTTCFPLVFDKTVK
-262 CISNGDSRL
+262 STSNGDSRL

-283 GNYNGTELNNDY
+283 GNYTGPKITSDY
-295 KSEDDEFN
+295 NSEAVDVSF
-303 NPGDISLYTNSNTY
+303 YTNSDAY

-327 IGGNMVCRPASGAS
+327 IGGNMVCRPATGES
-341 GITLKYSGSSYDTDK
+341 GITLKYSGSSYNTDK

-366 KLMTYRKDEHG
+366 KLMTYNNSNQITKTVE
-377 NECNTSLDYQKG
+377 YKKG
-389 YYYINLGKNN
+389 YYYINLGDNN
-399 TPVDLFSTK
+399 TAVDLFSENTK
-408 ATSITTDSEEY
+408 KSAVKIATNSEEY
-419 KRVSS
+419 KRVNS
-424 IDMYSSMVETDGEL
+424 IDMYSSMVDT

-448 YEGACENDK
+448 YEGEYEK
-457 AKVDI
+457 GKERVDI
-462 LHSNG
+462 LNESGIFTAVPNSN
-467 TFNADPN
+467 
-474 LSSFSNTPRT
+474 SYSNTVRT
-484 ENTINKGWK
+484 TFTKGWQ

-503 MPTANGYYDMYS
+503 MPTASGYYDMYS

-525 IKPMVFDR
+525 INPMEFNGN
-533 TVDMSIRS
+533 VDMSIHS

-547 IGPDEKETVYYNKN
+547 IGPDENETVYYNNQIKNSN
-561 GNPHSFNQSNLPTNV
+561 GNPYYPYSFNQTILPTDKF
-576 ATDSDTVTFTARDS
+576 ATDSNTTKFTS
-590 GKTAQANGN
+590 EG
-599 QYVGEDSNKIIQKDR
+599 SNKIKQNNS
-614 SAHFRVKPYW
+614 SASFSVKPYW
-624 GEKSFTLKVVNDFI
+624 NEKSFTLKVVNDFI
-638 VEMSDGKTYTIKA
+638 VEMSDGTTYTIKA
-651 DDYTDIPEYIEKNTD
+651 DDYTDIPETGLNLFTD
-666 NNPKDGLDLFSDTA
+666 EA

-692 DSNSSSIKWVED
+692 DSNSSSIEWVK
-704 NAINTSVDSSNLD
+704 NNTINTSVDSSNLD
-717 QSSSVVNFKATGGGT
+717 QSSSVINFKATCGGT
-732 LKEDGTYKGRAIY
+732 LKDDTYKGKAIY

-792 SAHNES
+792 SAHKES

-823 DTDADSI
+823 DDNANSI

-841 ITSDFDIL
+841 ITGDFDIL
-849 SKAFWEKWN
+849 SKAFWENWSSSK
-858 SNPYYKAEKLGD
+858 PYYKAEKLND
-870 GTKTYKKV
+870 GTEAYKKV
-878 FVTTKMDPV
+878 TVTTKIDPV

>member
-96 EVHVEKFNSS
+96 NVHVEEFTSS
-106 EAALNWINDP
+106 ELALKWINNP
-116 ANASYTIIGNAYI
+116 SHASYTIIGNAYI
-129 KITKNSD
+129 KITKNAD

-146 ENKYDYSVD
+146 ENKYDYSGD

-161 STKFDVKYNLAEK
+161 STKFDVKYNLVEK
-174 EETANLTMKQK
+174 EEIANLTMKQK
-185 SITTPTGNKFL
+185 TITSPTGNKFL
-196 MLGDQASFSLLRSVR
+196 MLGDQTSFSLLRSVR
-211 QTVNDGGTTFRTL
+211 KTLNEGDTTFRTL
-224 QNSFLDKDKKT
+224 QSYDTDNEKKS
-235 IIYEPKTE
+235 IIYIPKNE
-243 AGSTP
+243 AGNTP
-248 LTTCFPLVFDKAVK
+248 LTTCFPLVFDKTVK
-262 CISNGDSRL
+262 STSNGDSRL

-283 GNYNGTELNNDY
+283 GNYTGPKITSDY
-295 KSEDDEFN
+295 NSEAVDVSF
-303 NPGDISLYTNSNTY
+303 YTNSDAY

-327 IGGNMVCRPASGAS
+327 IGGNMVCRPATGES
-341 GITLKYSGSSYDTDK
+341 GITLKYSGSSYNTDK
-356 GVVIYFTKDC
+356 GVVIYFTKNC
-366 KLMTYRKDEHG
+366 KLMTYNNSNQITKTVE
-377 NECNTSLDYQKG
+377 YKKG
-389 YYYINLGKNN
+389 YYYINLGDNN
-399 TPVDLFSTK
+399 TAVDLFSESTK
-408 ATSITTDSEEY
+408 ASAKEITTNSEEY
-419 KRVSS
+419 KRVNS
-424 IDMYSSMVETDGEL
+424 IDMYSSMVDT

-448 YEGACENDK
+448 YEGEYEK
-457 AKVDI
+457 GKERVDI
-462 LHSNG
+462 LNESG
-467 TFNADPN
+467 TFTAVPN
-474 LSSFSNTPRT
+474 SNSYSNTVRT
-484 ENTINKGWK
+484 TFTKGWQ

-503 MPTANGYYDMYS
+503 MPTASGYYDMYS

-525 IKPMVFDR
+525 INPMEFNGN
-533 TVDMSIRS
+533 VDMSIHS

-547 IGPDEKETVYYNKN
+547 IGPDENETVYYNNQIKNSN
-561 GNPHSFNQSNLPTNV
+561 GNPYFPYSFNQTILPTDKF
-576 ATDSDTVTFTARDS
+576 ATDSNTQKFTAE
-590 GKTAQANGN
+590 G
-599 QYVGEDSNKIIQKDR
+599 SNKITQKNS
-614 SAHFRVKPYW
+614 SASFSVKPYW
-624 GEKSFTLKVVNDFI
+624 NEKSFTLKVVNDFI
-638 VEMSDGKTYTIKA
+638 VEMSDGTTYTIKA
-651 DDYTDIPEYIEKNTD
+651 DDYTDIPETGLNLFTD
-666 NNPKDGLDLFSDTA
+666 EA

-692 DSNSSSIKWVED
+692 DSNSSSIEWVK
-704 NAINTSVDSSNLD
+704 NNTINTSVDSSNLD
-717 QSSSVVNFKATGGGT
+717 QSSSVINFKATNGGT
-732 LKEDGTYKGRAIY
+732 LKGDTYKGKAIY
-745 CDFGNGSSGKD
+745 CDFGNGSSGEN

-777 LLERKDGKGLKINTY
+777 LLEIKDGKGLKINTY

-823 DTDADSI
+823 DDNANSI

-841 ITSDFDIL
+841 ITGDFDIL
-849 SKAFWEKWN
+849 SKAFWENWSSSK
-858 SNPYYKAEKLGD
+858 PYYKAEKLND
-870 GTKTYKKV
+870 GTEAYKKV
-878 FVTTKMDPV
+878 TVTTKIEPV

>member
-64 LDIAKELLNDGKLS
+64 LDIAEELLNDGKLK
-78 LPDSGSLYYV
+78 LPDSGSFYYV
-88 FYYVEGDP
+88 FYYEEGNS
-96 EVHVEKFNSS
+96 EVKVKQFSSS
-106 EAALNWINDP
+106 ELALKWINDP
-116 ANASYTIIGNAYI
+116 ANAKFTIIGNAYI
-129 KITKNSD
+129 KITKNAD

-146 ENKYDYSVD
+146 EKKYDYSGD

-185 SITTPTGNKFL
+185 TITTPTGNKFL
-196 MLGDQASFSLLRSVR
+196 MLGDQASFSLLSSAGKA
-211 QTVNDGGTTFRTL
+211 VNDGGAGFRTL
-224 QNSFLDKDKKT
+224 QNSYTDNGGKT

-262 CISNGDSRL
+262 CISEGKSRL

-283 GNYNGTELNNDY
+283 GNYTGQNVANDY
-295 KSEDDEFN
+295 N
-303 NPGDISLYTNSNTY
+303 NEAVDISLYTNSNTY

-327 IGGNMVCRPASGAS
+327 IGGNMVCRPAGGES

-356 GVVIYFTKDC
+356 GVVVYFTKKC
-366 KLMTYRKDEHG
+366 KLMTYDSNKNKIKEVVYD
-377 NECNTSLDYQKG
+377 KG
-389 YYYINLGKNN
+389 YYYIPLGENES
-399 TPVDLFSTK
+399 VDLFSENTYNLAK
-408 ATSITTDSEEY
+408 PIDTNSDKY

-424 IDMYSSMVETDGEL
+424 IDMYSSMVDTDGN
-438 KGKLKDIHSA
+438 LKDIHSA
-448 YEGACENDK
+448 HEGACENGK

-462 LHSNG
+462 LYSNG
-467 TFNADPN
+467 TFTAIANS
-474 LSSFSNTPRT
+474 SSFSNQPRPASD
-484 ENTINKGWK
+484 INKGWK

-503 MPTANGYYDMYS
+503 MPTAGGYYDMYS
-515 GKEFNYLWYN
+515 GKEFSYLWYN
-525 IKPMVFDR
+525 IKPMIINASA
-533 TVDMSIRS
+533 DMSIRS
-541 SNITLS
+541 RIITLS
-547 IGPDEKETVYYNKN
+547 IGPDEKETVYYNQKYT
-561 GNPHSFNQSNLPTNV
+561 PHSFNQTNLPTNV

-599 QYVGEDSNKIIQKDR
+599 TYVGEDSNKIIQKNS

-624 GEKSFTLKVVNDFI
+624 GETSFTLKVVNDFI
-638 VEMSDGKTYTIKA
+638 VERSDGTSYTIKA
-651 DDYTDIPEYIEKNTD
+651 DDYTDIPEK
-666 NNPKDGLDLFSDTA
+666 GLDLFTDEA
-680 KKYFESHSTSRV
+680 KKYFEGHSTPRV
-692 DSNSSSIKWVED
+692 DSNSSSVNWVKD
-704 NAINTSVDSSNLD
+704 NNTINDSVNSSNLD
-717 QSSSVVNFKATGGGT
+717 QSSSVINFKATGGGT
-732 LKEDGTYKGRAIY
+732 LTHGTYKGKAIY

-756 AIVTYGNNATLK
+756 AIVTHGNNATLK

-777 LLERKDGKGLKINTY
+777 LLEIKDGKGLKINTY

-804 NPIDGSML
+804 TKIDGSML

-823 DTDADSI
+823 DDNANSI

-841 ITSDFDIL
+841 IKSDFDIL
-849 SKAFWEKWN
+849 SKDFWENWTD

-870 GTKTYKKV
+870 GTEAYKKV
-878 FVTTKMDPV
+878 IVTTKMDPV

>member
-23 MALVAVLFLST
+23 IALAAVLFLST

-88 FYYVEGDP
+88 FYYIEGDP

-106 EAALNWINDP
+106 ELALKWINNP
-116 ANASYTIIGNAYI
+116 AHASYTIIGNAYI
-129 KITKNSD
+129 KITKNAD

-146 ENKYDYSVD
+146 ENKYDYSGD

-161 STKFDVKYNLAEK
+161 STKFDVKYNLVEK
-174 EETANLTMKQK
+174 EEIANLTMKQK
-185 SITTPTGNKFL
+185 TITSPTGNKFL
-196 MLGDQASFSLLRSVR
+196 MLGDQTSFSLLRSVR
-211 QTVNDGGTTFRTL
+211 KTLNEGDTTFRTL
-224 QNSFLDKDKKT
+224 QSYDTDNEKKS
-235 IIYEPKTE
+235 IIYIPKNE
-243 AGSTP
+243 AGNTP
-248 LTTCFPLVFDKAVK
+248 LTTCFPLVFDKTVK
-262 CISNGDSRL
+262 STSNGDSRL

-283 GNYNGTELNNDY
+283 GNYTGPKITSDY
-295 KSEDDEFN
+295 NSEAVDVSF
-303 NPGDISLYTNSNTY
+303 YTNSDAY

-327 IGGNMVCRPASGAS
+327 IGGNMVCRPATGES

-356 GVVIYFTKDC
+356 GVVIYFTKNC
-366 KLMTYRKDEHG
+366 KLMTYNNSNQITKTVE
-377 NECNTSLDYQKG
+377 YKKG
-389 YYYINLGKNN
+389 YYYINLGDNN
-399 TPVDLFSTK
+399 TAVDLFSESTK
-408 ATSITTDSEEY
+408 ASAKEITTNSEEY
-419 KRVSS
+419 KRVNS
-424 IDMYSSMVETDGEL
+424 IDMYSSMVDT

-448 YEGACENDK
+448 YEGEYEK
-457 AKVDI
+457 GKERVDI
-462 LHSNG
+462 LNESG
-467 TFNADPN
+467 TFTAVPN
-474 LSSFSNTPRT
+474 SNSYSNTVRT
-484 ENTINKGWK
+484 TFTKGWQ

-503 MPTANGYYDMYS
+503 MPTASGYYDMYS

-525 IKPMVFDR
+525 INPMEFNGN
-533 TVDMSIRS
+533 VDMSIHS

-547 IGPDEKETVYYNKN
+547 IGPDENETVYYNNQIKNSN
-561 GNPHSFNQSNLPTNV
+561 GNPYFPYSFNQTILPTDKF
-576 ATDSDTVTFTARDS
+576 ATDSNTQKFTAE
-590 GKTAQANGN
+590 G
-599 QYVGEDSNKIIQKDR
+599 SNKITQKNS
-614 SAHFRVKPYW
+614 SASFSVKPYW
-624 GEKSFTLKVVNDFI
+624 NEKSFTLKVVNDFI
-638 VEMSDGKTYTIKA
+638 VQMSDGTSYTIKA
-651 DDYTDIPEYIEKNTD
+651 DDYTDIPET
-666 NNPKDGLDLFSDTA
+666 GLNLFSNDA
-680 KKYFESHSTSRV
+680 KKYFEDHSTSRV

-717 QSSSVVNFKATGGGT
+717 QSSSVINFKATGGGT
-732 LKEDGTYKGRAIY
+732 LKEDSTYKGRAIY

-777 LLERKDGKGLKINTY
+777 LLEIKDGKGLKINTY

-823 DTDADSI
+823 DDNANSI

-841 ITSDFDIL
+841 ITGDFDIL
-849 SKAFWEKWN
+849 SKAFWEKWSS

-870 GTKTYKKV
+870 GTKAYKKV
-878 FVTTKMDPV
+878 TVTTKMDPV

>member
-23 MALVAVLFLST
+23 IALAAVLFLST

-64 LDIAKELLNDGKLS
+64 LDMAEELLNDGKLQ

-88 FYYVEGDP
+88 FYYIEGDP
-96 EVHVEKFNSS
+96 KVHVEKFNSS
-106 EAALNWINDP
+106 ELALKWINNP
-116 ANASYTIIGNAYI
+116 AHASYTIIGNAYI
-129 KITKNSD
+129 KITKNTD

-146 ENKYDYSVD
+146 ENKYDYSGD

-161 STKFDVKYNLAEK
+161 STKFDVKYNLVEK
-174 EETANLTMKQK
+174 EEIANLTMKQK
-185 SITTPTGNKFL
+185 TITSPTGNKFL
-196 MLGDQASFSLLRSVR
+196 MLGDQTSFSLLRSVR
-211 QTVNDGGTTFRTL
+211 KTLNEGDTTFRTL
-224 QNSFLDKDKKT
+224 QSYDTDNEKKS
-235 IIYEPKTE
+235 IIYIPKNE
-243 AGSTP
+243 AGNTP
-248 LTTCFPLVFDKAVK
+248 LTTCFPLVFDKTVK
-262 CISNGDSRL
+262 STSNGDSRL

-283 GNYNGTELNNDY
+283 GNYTGPKITSDY
-295 KSEDDEFN
+295 NSEAVDVSF
-303 NPGDISLYTNSNTY
+303 YTNSDAY

-327 IGGNMVCRPASGAS
+327 IGGNMVCRPATGES

-356 GVVIYFTKDC
+356 GVVIYFTKNC
-366 KLMTYRKDEHG
+366 KLMTYNNSNQITKTVE
-377 NECNTSLDYQKG
+377 YKKG
-389 YYYINLGKNN
+389 YYYINLGDNN
-399 TPVDLFSTK
+399 TAVDLFSESTK
-408 ATSITTDSEEY
+408 ASAKEITTNSEEY
-419 KRVSS
+419 KRVNS
-424 IDMYSSMVETDGEL
+424 IDMYSSMVDT

-448 YEGACENDK
+448 YEGEYEK
-457 AKVDI
+457 GKERVDI
-462 LHSNG
+462 LNESG
-467 TFNADPN
+467 TFTAVPN
-474 LSSFSNTPRT
+474 SNSYSNTVRT
-484 ENTINKGWK
+484 TFTKGWQ

-503 MPTANGYYDMYS
+503 MPTASGYYDMYS

-525 IKPMVFDR
+525 INPMEFNGN
-533 TVDMSIRS
+533 VDMSIHS

-547 IGPDEKETVYYNKN
+547 IGPDENETVYYNNQIKNSN
-561 GNPHSFNQSNLPTNV
+561 GNPYFPYSFNQTILPTDKF
-576 ATDSDTVTFTARDS
+576 ATDSNTQKFTAE
-590 GKTAQANGN
+590 G
-599 QYVGEDSNKIIQKDR
+599 SNKITQKNS
-614 SAHFRVKPYW
+614 SASFSVKPYW
-624 GEKSFTLKVVNDFI
+624 NEKSFTLKVVNDFI
-638 VEMSDGKTYTIKA
+638 VEMSDGTTYTIKA
-651 DDYTDIPEYIEKNTD
+651 DDYTDIPETGLNLFTD
-666 NNPKDGLDLFSDTA
+666 EA

-692 DSNSSSIKWVED
+692 DSNSSSIEWVK
-704 NAINTSVDSSNLD
+704 NNTINTSVDSSNLD
-717 QSSSVVNFKATGGGT
+717 QSSSVINFKATCGGT
-732 LKEDGTYKGRAIY
+732 LKDDTYKGKAIY

-768 ADVVSIGAD
+768 ADVISIGAD
-777 LLERKDGKGLKINTY
+777 LLEIKDGKGLKINTY
-792 SAHNES
+792 SAHKDS

-823 DTDADSI
+823 DDNANSI

-841 ITSDFDIL
+841 ITGDFDIL
-849 SKAFWEKWN
+849 SKAFWENWSSSK
-858 SNPYYKAEKLGD
+858 PYYKAEKLND
-870 GTKTYKKV
+870 GTEAYKKV
-878 FVTTKMDPV
+878 TVTTKIDPV

>member
-88 FYYVEGDP
+88 FYYIEGDP
-96 EVHVEKFNSS
+96 EVHVVEFSSS
-106 EAALNWINDP
+106 ELALKWINNP
-116 ANASYTIIGNAYI
+116 SHASYTIIGNAYI
-129 KITKNSD
+129 KITKNTD

-146 ENKYDYSVD
+146 ENKYDYSGD

-161 STKFDVKYNLAEK
+161 STKFDVKYNLVEK

-185 SITTPTGNKFL
+185 TITSPTGNKFL
-196 MLGDQASFSLLRSVR
+196 MLGDQTSFSLLRSVR
-211 QTVNDGGTTFRTL
+211 KTLNEGDTTFRTL
-224 QNSFLDKDKKT
+224 QGYDTDNDKKS
-235 IIYEPKTE
+235 IIYIPKNE
-243 AGSTP
+243 AGNTP

-262 CISNGDSRL
+262 STSNGTSRL

-283 GNYNGTELNNDY
+283 GNYTGPKVKSDY
-295 KSEDDEFN
+295 NSEAV
-303 NPGDISLYTNSNTY
+303 DISFYTNSDAY

-327 IGGNMVCRPASGAS
+327 IGGNMVCRPATGES

-366 KLMTYRKDEHG
+366 KLMTYNNDHSKIKEV
-377 NECNTSLDYQKG
+377 EYKKG
-389 YYYINLGKNN
+389 YYYISLGDNN
-399 TPVDLFSTK
+399 TAVDLFSESTK
-408 ATSITTDSEEY
+408 ASAKKIDTDSKEY

-424 IDMYSSMVETDGEL
+424 IDMYSSMVDT

-448 YEGACENDK
+448 YEGEYEKDK
-457 AKVDI
+457 ERVDI
-462 LHSNG
+462 LNENG
-467 TFNADPN
+467 TFTAVPN
-474 LSSFSNTPRT
+474 SSSYSNTPRT
-484 ENTINKGWK
+484 EFTKGWK

-503 MPTANGYYDMYS
+503 MPTASGYYDMYS

-525 IKPMVFDR
+525 IKPMEFNGNI
-533 TVDMSIRS
+533 DMSIHS

-547 IGPDEKETVYYNKN
+547 IGPDEKETVYYNNKIKNSN
-561 GNPHSFNQSNLPTNV
+561 GNPYFPYSFNQTILPTSDF
-576 ATDSDTVTFTARDS
+576 ATDSNTQKFTAE
-590 GKTAQANGN
+590 G
-599 QYVGEDSNKIIQKDR
+599 SNIIKQINS
-614 SAHFRVKPYW
+614 SASFSVKPYW
-624 GEKSFTLKVVNDFI
+624 NEKSFTLKVVNDFI
-638 VEMSDGKTYTIKA
+638 VEMSDGTSYTIKA
-651 DDYTDIPEYIEKNTD
+651 DDYTDIPET
-666 NNPKDGLDLFSDTA
+666 GLNLFSNDA
-680 KKYFESHSTSRV
+680 KKYFEDHSTSRV
-692 DSNSSSIKWVED
+692 DSNSSSIKWVD
-704 NAINTSVDSSNLD
+704 NNTINTSVDSSNLD

-732 LKEDGTYKGRAIY
+732 LKEDSTYKGRAIY

-792 SAHNES
+792 SAHKES
-798 TCVVDG
+798 TCAVDG

-823 DTDADSI
+823 DDNANSI

-841 ITSDFDIL
+841 ITGDFDIL
-849 SKAFWEKWN
+849 SKAFWEKWSS

-870 GTKTYKKV
+870 GTKAYKKV
-878 FVTTKMDPV
+878 IVTTKMDPV

>member
-1 MKKLHTK
+1 MKKLNTK

-23 MALVAVLFLST
+23 IALAAVLFLST

-106 EAALNWINDP
+106 ELALKWINNP
-116 ANASYTIIGNAYI
+116 SHASYTIIGNAYI
-129 KITKNSD
+129 KITKNTD

-146 ENKYDYSVD
+146 ENKYDYSGD

-161 STKFDVKYNLAEK
+161 STKFDVKYNLVEK

-185 SITTPTGNKFL
+185 TITSPTGNKFL
-196 MLGDQASFSLLRSVR
+196 MLGDQTSFSLLRSVR
-211 QTVNDGGTTFRTL
+211 KTLNEGDTTFRTL
-224 QNSFLDKDKKT
+224 QSYDTDNEKKS
-235 IIYEPKTE
+235 IIYIPKNE
-243 AGSTP
+243 AGNTP
-248 LTTCFPLVFDKAVK
+248 LTTCFPLVFDKTVK
-262 CISNGDSRL
+262 STSNGDSRL

-283 GNYNGTELNNDY
+283 GNYTGPKITSDY
-295 KSEDDEFN
+295 NSEAVDVSF
-303 NPGDISLYTNSNTY
+303 YTNSDAY

-327 IGGNMVCRPASGAS
+327 IGGNMVCRPATGES

-356 GVVIYFTKDC
+356 GVVIYFTKNC
-366 KLMTYRKDEHG
+366 KLMTYNNSNQITKTVE
-377 NECNTSLDYQKG
+377 YKKG
-389 YYYINLGKNN
+389 YYYINLGDNN
-399 TPVDLFSTK
+399 TAVDLFSESTK
-408 ATSITTDSEEY
+408 ASAKEITTNSEEY
-419 KRVSS
+419 KRVNS
-424 IDMYSSMVETDGEL
+424 IDMYSSMVDT

-448 YEGACENDK
+448 YEGEYEK
-457 AKVDI
+457 GKERVDI
-462 LHSNG
+462 LNESG
-467 TFNADPN
+467 TFTAVPN
-474 LSSFSNTPRT
+474 SNSYSNTVRT
-484 ENTINKGWK
+484 EFTKGWK

-503 MPTANGYYDMYS
+503 MPTASGYYDMYS

-525 IKPMVFDR
+525 INPMEFNGN
-533 TVDMSIRS
+533 VDMSIHS

-547 IGPDEKETVYYNKN
+547 IGPDENETVYYNNQIKNSN
-561 GNPHSFNQSNLPTNV
+561 GNPYFPYSFNQTILPTDKF
-576 ATDSDTVTFTARDS
+576 ATDSNTQKFTS
-590 GKTAQANGN
+590 EG
-599 QYVGEDSNKIIQKDR
+599 SNKITQKNS
-614 SAHFRVKPYW
+614 SASFSVKPYW
-624 GEKSFTLKVVNDFI
+624 NEKSFTLKVVNDFI
-638 VEMSDGKTYTIKA
+638 VEMSDGTTYTIKA
-651 DDYTDIPEYIEKNTD
+651 DDYTDIPET
-666 NNPKDGLDLFSDTA
+666 GLNLFSNDA
-680 KKYFESHSTSRV
+680 KKYFEDHSTSRV

-732 LKEDGTYKGRAIY
+732 LKEDSTYKGRAIY

-777 LLERKDGKGLKINTY
+777 LLERKDGKGLRINTY
-792 SAHNES
+792 SAHKES

-823 DTDADSI
+823 DDNANSI

-841 ITSDFDIL
+841 ITGDFDIL
-849 SKAFWEKWN
+849 SKAFWEKWSS

-870 GTKTYKKV
+870 GTKAYKKV
-878 FVTTKMDPV
+878 TVTTKMDPV